1 MDEQLLKDFLET
13 AKQNQYN
20 WDVIMPKFPELEG
33 IDLQLLKDYTETAI
47 KYNYDYDV
55 INPKFPEFFGEQ
67 YEVKKKDESTFV
79 APKQDGE
86 LVTEDTSLDT
96 QETPETTEYQPQN
109 ILEPIES
116 EDAEFEASLKTSV
129 TPEMI
134 SEPEEFVV
142 PEMQYKFG
150 KYGFDFEES
159 TTNLLGTDAM
169 LVKVRGTDKKL
180 KVKLDRWWGKEGT
193 SKELEKFLRENKRK
207 ESEILKQSQAIVQN
221 QRTVQTEEEL
231 NATIKLFN
239 QQSERFQYEVNEY
252 AKARAKLDSIYN
264 SNFSNVS
271 KELRKNNPVLKAN
284 YDEWLKQS
292 NELDLKLKDIEG
304 KYEDFKYRGAKLDKT
319 AGEYTAMKA
328 QQGTWWSGFWNEMMA
343 SAGPTFTPMSSLI
356 DLTTYLDEKVIE
368 GDTTRGEEY
377 KKDIIK
383 IAKKK
388 GLAPEGLNE
397 DMSLD
402 EVVKA
407 LGGDTNDVKLFFDS
421 IVTKGFLNTPSM
433 ARARAMKTGS
443 TKGGIQEK
451 EKTNFDIV
459 QDALLDIERKTK
471 KYYEPKVDPS
481 DPEGKRLIS
490 ARERAFADALSD
502 DPKFRNPFSVV
513 GAQKD
518 NFGNEGMVS
527 AGRDAYNFL
536 KDKSTTEQWA
546 EVQKQGNFLKK
557 GFLGLGGS
565 LFAMLGTSSPLGWA
579 QRTAQMYN
587 MSTDYVD
594 QEMEKNPMFDK
605 ISEAEKTQV
614 KMPIGIAT
622 AVLENIGLR
631 NIISQKGLLNSLVS
645 KALRKSNKNTNAK
658 TFQEFIRQ
666 DIESMIARGA
676 LVVTGAGLAEFETGL
691 AQEIAAIEIKDVY
704 NATKEAKMFET
715 PETFAA
721 YMGQVVEAGLAEMVG
736 GLVMGSIPA
745 VTTAVSGLDVQNLQP
760 EVFEIFEKTIQE
772 PTLKSAYISKL
783 KNRIADPSNELD
795 KKEAQKEL
803 DLVNKLEGILV
814 ANRIPFDEFNTNQR
828 KEALQLLLQKE
839 TLENEIKEADKVL
852 SKPKQELLDRVNKR
866 LEKLTG
872 ESIDTQEEAEIES
885 EGITQFD
892 STLEEGGKIV
902 EEAVADIDEFRSLE
916 QDEQIKF
923 LDQAG
928 KELLEEAE
936 ARGETEIEIT
946 EAQSLQ
952 RAVEL
957 FKKDQQTD
965 TEVEV
970 EEVVYEMNK
979 TNKKIWSKD
988 FEILDNRQGQEQALF
1003 DEEGNKTSDKW
1014 WIVNKVTGQII
1025 EVDTKAMAKDVI
1037 ANAPAYAEA
1046 FGDGTKVEANML
1058 VTPAPEAEVEA
1069 EVDDEVLMTPQE
1081 IEKAIFESNVARNK
1095 AEKKGDEG
1103 EVKRQVEREKYLS
1116 SLLDEKTKNRLS
1128 IKNDLYSKDAVEKKI
1143 EELKKDPFSGFKF
1156 IKERIKILEEVLEEY
1171 NKIEALED
1179 KKQFELNNRKKPG
1192 NIKVK
1197 DETSLNVVQKIEQ
1210 RIKTIANISGQ
1221 KRILNRL
1228 NIFKKSSLPENY
1240 KNLLNADLE
1249 LVNGSTVKIKD
1260 VMDMS
1265 FKEFSDYAN
1274 NLNTNSSEVDT
1285 TDIDNQIEEA
1295 KQKIESY
1302 KKFDKIPVKTAPK
1315 AEVKADPEAEVEEE
1329 LESPVVEEEETMTEA
1344 EIDAEIEKNKKEEL
1358 VIVRKIE
1365 ALEKKQESLRGK
1377 PKQKVKDEIEE
1388 QFKLL
1393 KELVKVEKSLLVRKR
1408 KISEKKT
1415 DKETQE
1421 EQEDIKEFFKDEL
1434 GESISPNLTINKEGK
1449 PEKVNKLKPRIIKI
1463 AKASA
1468 RSIAKLLD
1476 ETKIV
1481 LHESKSEY
1489 FKYTGKTSSGY
1500 YDTTT
1505 DTIHIDLTNARL
1517 STVPHE
1523 VFHAVFLNKLKTD
1536 AKARAMAIKMVES
1549 VKKTLSKNSKLYKE
1563 IDAFTKLYTG
1573 DQEQFREEE
1582 FIAELIGLMSSQEFK
1597 KYKQLKAPA
1606 KYAIVEFLKK
1616 IAKKFGIKLGSEF
1629 GKDDQ
1634 SVIDLINVL
1643 ATKTVTGE
1651 EITEEDVEILSQIK
1665 KAEQEAEEIVL
1676 IESKAEQENAVEE
1689 VEEVTNIKKEANR
1702 IALEIL
1708 KNKEKYKTVIAEV
1721 GDTLNDISLFVSTA
1735 INSYIEGKTNK
1746 IVEKSRLL
1754 KDKITKF
1761 VRDFKKA
1768 TLVALVLISSFNID
1782 ANISNQAISYLE
1794 DNVKAFPSYLE
1805 KGLHKYGLIDVVE
1818 NDVAEIVI
1826 ETVAPVQEVVTLPE
1840 SEIHSTEKESRDNK
1854 GTLSVH
1860 SSYHNNDVGQN
1871 YEPIPTKG
1879 NQSAPKIIDGSAVAH
1894 FFILDNR
1901 PKDFK
1906 DIYDADQTE
1915 LLRQSKWFKSRGSWK
1930 NASNETYFPVFT
1942 KLDNGQVNVVYKKKG
1957 DINNNDAV
1965 IQNLV
1970 QYKSSEIAWNK
1981 EKNIDLKAS
1990 QYKRI
1995 RGAGKSKTLVT
2006 KSGDIINSV
2015 IYTTRK
2021 KYSKFSGAAGIFIA
2035 ETSNGEVFVKDFSG
2049 SVNNMIDGLKDF
2061 SNVTGVSQDNI
2072 TIGFYDAGSVT
2083 AKPSGKNGKLKRSDW
2098 YGYNTKLYSGS
2109 GLALRT
2115 DFDAQAKQDVAI
2127 LNGSVSG
2134 VINASPRESKSVLTS
2149 FTLKRFPTNPNIK
2162 LSEDTPLSNFN
2173 QKKSNLLESDRMTGA
2188 FIADAKN
2195 NPVFKFFGGIY
2206 FPQITGKWWASRT
2219 ISKAT
2224 SIAENMNANR
2234 DKDGYIY
2241 ATPIIMKPNSHM
2253 SNQDMFETVWEFMKF
2268 DLRSKSSKV
2277 TKKLFSE
2284 YLTKALSL
2292 KSVRLTESDLNIKK
2306 SDNIETMITKLNK
2319 VLLGD
2324 DTTLSFEKRKAIIK
2338 AILGDPKVTEDRKF
2352 PTAGSISEVA
2362 SKFEEEKTKK
2372 ATKLWDIVM
2381 LMRTKGTLSTK
2392 VTPKSDEFYH
2402 KSYPAEIF
2410 SDQEIEV
2417 FFLDGAYN
2425 IDTTYPELTQ
2435 SSGKV
2440 FSWKEYSEKH
2450 PSTEMALSQY
2460 GRTAKLSKAS
2470 GNIVAPPQSREQKSV
2485 SELESNLENKYDV
2498 TLDLYQNKDF
2508 LELDKIIVTEDQR
2521 NTGVGSNVMRE
2532 VIDFAN
2538 KKGLTIALT
2547 PSTSYGATSIDRLK
2561 GFYKGLGFVENK
2573 GINKDFTTKQSML
2586 KLPEVKGRESK
2597 IPVTIPADLDQQ
2609 IDELKVRIEAESVME
2624 FEKDKAGKEAYT
2636 EKFFDNY
2643 QALKDELKTLELLK
2657 EGLVPVYYERVKLAE
2672 KLNDLNKPFM
2682 KEVGNEFYPREGT
2695 VKKGKKI
2702 KEDKDLGGIFEVDA
2716 DGYLFRGVSKA
2727 DFYRILSTRFIDT
2740 DLRGTI
2746 SEKEGINLAPNA
2758 STAFNY
2764 LPEGVEGVVMAIKVD
2779 KDMDLFMIG
2788 ADDYVR
2794 SAKPIPYQNVKVVT
2808 TPSIEGRY
2816 LEIKDNAFFK
2826 LKDYAVNQEV
2836 QTKPKKEKT
2845 IYDIAD
2851 SYYYGNDGYFNAK
2864 PAPDLTYL
2872 KREVESVP
2880 GNYSVKKASTGGLF
2894 LTQNNIIKKNLSRPK
2909 GREQK
2914 STQQII
2920 NEGRQANFKE
2930 SNIRDFL
2937 VRVLNRSAKEVDEL
2951 MNLDKDFLEVVPK
2964 SFTNIKGGIK
2974 AGTKLYNRVEAYRKK
2989 LVKKNDKLKGNKKL
3003 TSTQIVDKTIEY
3015 LQKQPE
3021 YINEGDKYTVGSK
3034 KKGTQETRVRKG
3046 FSTQQARMLAD
3057 YTKTAGVRPT
3067 NNMGAKIRKAMA
3079 AVRQKVKGAR
3089 DLQKQKTALRNF
3101 IRQSLPKALYTKKD
3115 AIDLVNKVNDV
3126 NAGNIENLMKEVIEF
3141 VNKTNVK
3148 SLQAQIKLILNKKYS
3163 KVESGRKKPVK
3174 ISDDIRKRIDFINS
3188 IILNDKATPAQIG
3201 DALVNLQNRF
3211 NELAAEVNQTE
3222 DTRSEMV
3229 DLELAMMYINTLQ
3242 LEDTNETKV
3251 EQLDQIVQTLKEMI
3265 EDGRSQLKEQIREQH
3280 LYYLQQFELGYEAI
3294 TGNKIDMN
3302 EPDAFDELNKIKKI
3316 FENEKAKRDTQNVI
3330 KRFLRSLR
3338 EGIDRNF
3345 FGSAEDLFSLMDRL
3359 DKLPGEMYGGNLQE
3373 MFTERVDEATRLF
3386 KGRMMLVEQL
3396 IQEHLKGLYGKNWKK
3411 QSRQNRLA
3419 KDTGIMIQDGVPL
3432 SPKSQNQI
3440 AYLYNMYK
3448 DPANRKSFANPEMYG
3463 IKTIPKD
3470 ATKAEREAIQAL
3482 NEENAERVMS
3492 EMIALLDPKVKET
3505 ADWQVNELYPF
3516 LYNHYNDAYKKL
3528 YRTDLPWNEFYA
3540 GTIYREGVDQEEA
3553 SILDLQNARNIYST
3567 AVGASGTKVRENSN
3581 KAIKS
3586 MDMMDVL
3593 NTYLNQM
3600 EYFAAYGEVVR
3611 DMSKLFNNKYIS
3623 DAITKIHGK
3632 DVYKYTLAII
3642 DKIASR
3648 GTSDSRNNT
3657 IVNAMNNV
3665 FILSRLAIS
3674 PVIMIKQLTS
3684 FITYAN
3690 DIGPLNYLKYAAK
3703 NKVEMLKVYK
3713 EIRDNSVYM
3722 KDRQRTSIM
3731 RAIETYSDANMK
3743 KFVPAGTKDW
3753 IVNFAMWTTK
3763 FGDKSA
3769 IFLGGM
3775 PNYSYYKAQFKKKN
3789 PGATEQE
3796 AIDYA
3801 VKLFERDTKRTQQSG
3816 DLQDKDY
3823 YQTKDPLYRGLN
3835 MFLTTPKQYLRKE
3848 IVAIRNLNRKLSQF
3862 DRKAGKGTVAQNLR
3876 TFFMY
3881 HVIMPVFFQYVSMG
3895 LPGILRDE
3903 RDDDKLDLLR
3913 AAMIGNLNA
3922 LFIVGDL
3929 FQMAGDLFTGKPW
3942 AGNNVKTVGLLSIA
3956 ASLTEKFAYA
3966 AKLKDPA
3973 KKAEAYQKAYLELA
3987 TFTSVPAPT
3996 IAKFVENYGNIGK
4009 DGDIGKDILRLL
4021 NFSKYQIEGPGKGG
4035 RPKKIKTIQELNEEY
4050 DKKKAKEQRSI
4061 PKNSRI
4067 FGPSNRRK
4075 SKSSSKIF

>member
-1 MDEQLLKDFLET
+1 MNEEAILLL
-13 AKQNQYN
+13 YN
-20 WDVIMPKFPELEG
+20 
-33 IDLQLLKDYTETAI
+33 DLKES
-47 KYNYDYDV
+47 YDV
-55 INPKFPEFFGEQ
+55 GSIDDFKNYLMDDNKKQMFFE
-67 YEVKKKDESTFV
+67 EVIKPTYNVDDIETFNEVYGLKKKEESTFV
-79 APKQDGE
+79 APKKDVE

-129 TPEMI
+129 TPDQI
-134 SEPEEFVV
+134 KNPEEFVV

-159 TTNLLGTDAM
+159 TTNVLGTDAM
-169 LVKVRGTDKKL
+169 RVKVRGTNKDL
-180 KVKLDRWWGKEGT
+180 YVKLDRLWGKKGT

-221 QRTVQTEEEL
+221 QRTIQTDEEL
-231 NATIKLFN
+231 NASIKLFN
-239 QQSERFQYEVNEY
+239 KESERFVYEANEY
-252 AKARAKLDSIYN
+252 AKSKAKLDSIYD

-271 KELRKNNPVLKAN
+271 KELIKNNPVLKAN
-284 YDEWLKQS
+284 YDEWLKESKQ
-292 NELDLKLKDIEG
+292 LDAKLKEIEG
-304 KYEDFKYRGAKLDKT
+304 KSKDFKYKGTKLDKI
-319 AGEYTAMKA
+319 AGDYTAMKA
-328 QQGTWWSGFWNEMMA
+328 EQGTWWSGFWNEIVGG
-343 SAGPTFTPMSSLI
+343 SGPTFTPISLLI
-356 DLTTYLDEKVIE
+356 DLGTYLDEKMIM
-368 GDTTRGEEY
+368 GDDTDASVPVKTRKEEY
-377 KKDIIK
+377 KKDIIR
-383 IAKKK
+383 IAKEK

-443 TKGGIQEK
+443 TKGGTQEK
-451 EKTNFDIV
+451 EETNFDIV
-459 QDALLDIERKTK
+459 QDKLLDIERKTK

-490 ARERAFADALSD
+490 ARERAFTDAMSD

-527 AGRDAYNFL
+527 AGRDSFNFL

-565 LFAMLGTSSPLGWA
+565 LPAMLGTSTPVGWA

-605 ISEAEKTQV
+605 ISEAEKTLV
-614 KMPIGIAT
+614 KMPIGVAT

-645 KALRKSNKNTNAK
+645 KALRKSNKNTTAK

-666 DIESMIARGA
+666 DIESMIGRGA
-676 LVVTGAGLAEFETGL
+676 LVITGAGLAEFETGL
-691 AQEIAAIEIKDVY
+691 AQEISTIGIKDVY
-704 NATKEAKMFET
+704 NASKESKMFET
-715 PETFAA
+715 PETFAT
-721 YMGQVVEAGLAEMVG
+721 YMSQVVEAGLAEMVG
-736 GLVMGSIPA
+736 GFVMGSIPA
-745 VTTAVSGLDVQNLQP
+745 VSAAVKGLQVQNLDP
-760 EVFEIFEKTIQE
+760 KVFEIFENTIQE
-772 PTLKSAYISKL
+772 PTLKSAYISGL

-795 KKEAQKEL
+795 AKEAQEEL
-803 DLVNKLEGILV
+803 DLVNKLEGIMI

-828 KEALQLLLQKE
+828 KEALQLLMQKE
-839 TLENEIKEADKVL
+839 TLDNQIEGADKVL

-866 LEKLTG
+866 LEELTG
-872 ESIDTQEEAEIES
+872 ESIATQEESDTEA

-892 STLEEGGKIV
+892 SNLEEGEKIV

-928 KELLEEAE
+928 KELLDEAE
-936 ARGETEIEIT
+936 SRGKTEIQIT
-946 EAQSLQ
+946 NAQSLQ

-957 FKKDQQTD
+957 FKKDQQTETD

-970 EEVVYEMNK
+970 GA
-979 TNKKIWSKD
+979 D
-988 FEILDNRQGQEQALF
+988 
-1003 DEEGNKTSDKW
+1003 
-1014 WIVNKVTGQII
+1014 
-1025 EVDTKAMAKDVI
+1025 
-1037 ANAPAYAEA
+1037 
-1046 FGDGTKVEANML
+1046 ML
-1058 VTPAPEAEVEA
+1058 VTPAP
-1069 EVDDEVLMTPQE
+1069 
-1081 IEKAIFESNVARNK
+1081 
-1095 AEKKGDEG
+1095 
-1103 EVKRQVEREKYLS
+1103 
-1116 SLLDEKTKNRLS
+1116 
-1128 IKNDLYSKDAVEKKI
+1128 
-1143 EELKKDPFSGFKF
+1143 
-1156 IKERIKILEEVLEEY
+1156 
-1171 NKIEALED
+1171 
-1179 KKQFELNNRKKPG
+1179 
-1192 NIKVK
+1192 
-1197 DETSLNVVQKIEQ
+1197 
-1210 RIKTIANISGQ
+1210 
-1221 KRILNRL
+1221 
-1228 NIFKKSSLPENY
+1228 
-1240 KNLLNADLE
+1240 
-1249 LVNGSTVKIKD
+1249 
-1260 VMDMS
+1260 
-1265 FKEFSDYAN
+1265 
-1274 NLNTNSSEVDT
+1274 
-1285 TDIDNQIEEA
+1285 
-1295 KQKIESY
+1295 
-1302 KKFDKIPVKTAPK
+1302 APK
-1315 AEVKADPEAEVEEE
+1315 AEVKV
-1329 LESPVVEEEETMTEA
+1329 
-1344 EIDAEIEKNKKEEL
+1344 
-1358 VIVRKIE
+1358 
-1365 ALEKKQESLRGK
+1365 
-1377 PKQKVKDEIEE
+1377 
-1388 QFKLL
+1388 
-1393 KELVKVEKSLLVRKR
+1393 
-1408 KISEKKT
+1408 
-1415 DKETQE
+1415 E
-1421 EQEDIKEFFKDEL
+1421 EQEDITEFFKDEL
-1434 GESISPNLTINKEGK
+1434 GDSISPNLSINKEGK
-1449 PEKVNKLKPRIIKI
+1449 PENLNNLKPRIIKI

-1468 RSIAKLLD
+1468 KAIAKLLPK
-1476 ETKIV
+1476 TKIV

-1489 FKYTGKTSSGY
+1489 FKYTGTKGRGY

-1505 DTIHIDLTNARL
+1505 DTIHIDLTNATL
-1517 STVPHE
+1517 STAPHE

-1563 IDAFTKLYTG
+1563 IDAFSKLYTG
-1573 DQEQFREEE
+1573 KQEQFQEEE

-1597 KYKQLKAPA
+1597 NYKQLKAPA

-1651 EITEEDVEILSQIK
+1651 EITEGDVDILNKIDKELDVEQEQGESGQVGTFTFEGRESKAPNIDTDTRAYAKNTIQKDLQDYEGQNFVTNMYDFTNAGPTDIGAGIVLDLYGGKNYVADMMEKTGGKLGEVSNLAAFNSKENAEGFIK
-1665 KAEQEAEEIVL
+1665 NAIEGDANLFSPHVGTKEGSWQFQQNIFAQLTEKLLDNNIITNKEL
-1676 IESKAEQENAVEE
+1676 IESFNSGLTSKDGKSALKTFTEAYSKAQS
-1689 VEEVTNIKKEANR
+1689 KEGSN
-1702 IALEIL
+1702 LPKL
-1708 KNKEKYKTVIAEV
+1708 KNTNN
-1721 GDTLNDISLFVSTA
+1721 LNDF
-1735 INSYIEGKTNK
+1735 IENPKKLVELLDIDNNYSPDLRKILNDKIAANDKVKNALGVKNK
-1746 IVEKSRLL
+1746 IQFAEK
-1754 KDKITKF
+1754 
-1761 VRDFKKA
+1761 
-1768 TLVALVLISSFNID
+1768 
-1782 ANISNQAISYLE
+1782 LE
-1794 DNVKAFPSYLE
+1794 DPMNVGSKPFD
-1805 KGLHKYGLIDVVE
+1805 LIG
-1818 NDVAEIVI
+1818 VI
-1826 ETVAPVQEVVTLPE
+1826 EFDNTTFEAP
-1840 SEIHSTEKESRDNK
+1840 SR
-1854 GTLSVH
+1854 
-1860 SSYHNNDVGQN
+1860 
-1871 YEPIPTKG
+1871 P
-1879 NQSAPKIIDGSAVAH
+1879 
-1894 FFILDNR
+1894 
-1901 PKDFK
+1901 
-1906 DIYDADQTE
+1906 
-1915 LLRQSKWFKSRGSWK
+1915 
-1930 NASNETYFPVFT
+1930 
-1942 KLDNGQVNVVYKKKG
+1942 KKG
-1957 DINNNDAV
+1957 DADYHPSFAWTVKAKIKAIVQPTNFYQSTEVTDSYTKFNKDEVVVSTKTDLKDSKGNSVEKLYKIALKDTRKYRTNKQGKKV
-1965 IQNLV
+1965 IASGKAPFSGTFEDFQKARF
-1970 QYKSSEIAWNK
+1970 KSSNVSSSAGSGPKVATVKSEIREGREQQDAPQSRKQKAYPLEDIGKWYGDADYK
-1981 EKNIDLKAS
+1981 RRGGELVYMTPDEFLSKAKPLKMDEDTQENIDDLVSHIEDGRKLDPLTLYS
-1990 QYKRI
+1990 LD
-1995 RGAGKSKTLVT
+1995 KTDVRSSDGRHRAYAAKELN
-2006 KSGDIINSV
+2006 INSV
-2015 IYTTRK
+2015 PVVDFTNSQSRK
-2021 KYSKFSGAAGIFIA
+2021 Q
-2035 ETSNGEVFVKDFSG
+2035 
-2049 SVNNMIDGLKDF
+2049 
-2061 SNVTGVSQDNI
+2061 QD
-2072 TIGFYDAGSVT
+2072 A
-2083 AKPSGKNGKLKRSDW
+2083 PS
-2098 YGYNTKLYSGS
+2098 
-2109 GLALRT
+2109 
-2115 DFDAQAKQDVAI
+2115 I
-2127 LNGSVSG
+2127 
-2134 VINASPRESKSVLTS
+2134 
-2149 FTLKRFPTNPNIK
+2149 
-2162 LSEDTPLSNFN
+2162 
-2173 QKKSNLLESDRMTGA
+2173 
-2188 FIADAKN
+2188 
-2195 NPVFKFFGGIY
+2195 
-2206 FPQITGKWWASRT
+2206 
-2219 ISKAT
+2219 
-2224 SIAENMNANR
+2224 
-2234 DKDGYIY
+2234 
-2241 ATPIIMKPNSHM
+2241 
-2253 SNQDMFETVWEFMKF
+2253 
-2268 DLRSKSSKV
+2268 
-2277 TKKLFSE
+2277 
-2284 YLTKALSL
+2284 
-2292 KSVRLTESDLNIKK
+2292 
-2306 SDNIETMITKLNK
+2306 
-2319 VLLGD
+2319 
-2324 DTTLSFEKRKAIIK
+2324 
-2338 AILGDPKVTEDRKF
+2338 
-2352 PTAGSISEVA
+2352 
-2362 SKFEEEKTKK
+2362 
-2372 ATKLWDIVM
+2372 
-2381 LMRTKGTLSTK
+2381 
-2392 VTPKSDEFYH
+2392 
-2402 KSYPAEIF
+2402 
-2410 SDQEIEV
+2410 
-2417 FFLDGAYN
+2417 
-2425 IDTTYPELTQ
+2425 
-2435 SSGKV
+2435 
-2440 FSWKEYSEKH
+2440 
-2450 PSTEMALSQY
+2450 
-2460 GRTAKLSKAS
+2460 
-2470 GNIVAPPQSREQKSV
+2470 REQKSV
-2485 SELESNLENKYDV
+2485 SELESNLEKKYDV

-2609 IDELKVRIEAESVME
+2609 IDELKVRIEVESVIE

-2636 EKFFDNY
+2636 KKFFDNY
-2643 QALKDELKTLELLK
+2643 QLLKDELKTLELLK
-2657 EGLVPVYYERVKLAE
+2657 EGLVPAYSQRVTLAE

-2682 KEVGNEFYPREGT
+2682 KEVGNEFYPRQGT

-2702 KEDKDLGGIFEVDA
+2702 KEDKDLGGVFEVDA
-2716 DGYLFRGVSKA
+2716 SGYLFRGVSRA
-2727 DFYRILSTRFIDT
+2727 DFNRVRSTGIIDT
-2740 DLRGTI
+2740 DLRGAI

-2794 SAKPIPYQNVKVVT
+2794 SAKPIPYQNVKVIT
-2808 TPSIEGRY
+2808 TPTIEGRY
-2816 LEIKDNAFFK
+2816 LEIKNNEVFK
-2826 LKDYAVNQEV
+2826 LRDYSVNKEV
-2836 QTKPKKEKT
+2836 QVNPKKEKT

-2851 SYYYGNDGYFNAK
+2851 SYYYNNGYFEAK
-2864 PAPDLTYL
+2864 PAPDLIYL
-2872 KREVESVP
+2872 RREVESVP
-2880 GNYSVKKASTGGLF
+2880 GNYSVKKDSTGGLF
-2894 LTQNNIIKKNLSRPK
+2894 LTQNNRIKKNLSRPK

-2937 VRVLNRSAKEVDEL
+2937 VRVLNRPAKEVDEL
-2951 MNLDKDFLEVVPK
+2951 MSLDKDFLEVVPK

-2989 LVKKNDKLKGNKKL
+2989 LVKKNDKLKDNKKL
-3003 TSTQIVDKTIEY
+3003 TKTQIVDKTIEY

-3021 YINEGDKYTVGSK
+3021 YINEGDKYTIGSK

-3057 YTKTAGVRPT
+3057 YTNTAGVRPT

-3079 AVRQKVKGAR
+3079 AVRQKVKGAI

-3101 IRQSLPKALYTKKD
+3101 IRQSLPKALYTKKE

-3148 SLQAQIKLILNKKYS
+3148 SLQAQIKSILNKKYS
-3163 KVESGRKKPVK
+3163 KVENGIKKPVK

-3188 IILNDKATPAQIG
+3188 LILNEKSTPAQIG
-3201 DALVNLQNRF
+3201 DALIDLQNRF
-3211 NELAAEVNQTE
+3211 NQLAAEVNQTE

-3242 LEDTNETKV
+3242 FKDTNETKV
-3251 EQLDQIVQTLKEMI
+3251 EQLDNIVQTLKEMI
-3265 EDGRSQLKEQIREQH
+3265 EDGRSQLREQIREQH

-3302 EPDAFDELNKIKKI
+3302 DPEASDELNKMKKI

-3330 KRFLRSLR
+3330 KKFLRSLK
-3338 EGIDRNF
+3338 EGIDRKA

-3373 MFTERVDEATRLF
+3373 MFTERVDEASRLF

-3396 IQEHLKGLYGKNWKK
+3396 IQEHLKEVYGKNWKK

-3419 KDTGIMIQDGVPL
+3419 KDTGIMIQDGLPL

-3440 AYLYNMYK
+3440 AYLYNLYK
-3448 DPANRKSFANPEMYG
+3448 DPANKKSFANPEMYG

-3470 ATKAEREAIQAL
+3470 ATKAEKEAIQAI
-3482 NEENAERVMS
+3482 NEQNAERIMN

-3528 YRTDLPWNEFYA
+3528 YRTDLPWNEFYS

-3553 SILDLQNARNIYST
+3553 SILDLQNSGNIYST

-3581 KAIKS
+3581 KAIQT
-3586 MDMMDVL
+3586 MDIMDVL

-3600 EYFAAYGEVVR
+3600 EYFSAYGEVVR

-3623 DAITKIHGK
+3623 DAITNIHGK

-3648 GTSDSRNNT
+3648 GTSTSFGNT
-3657 IVNAMNNV
+3657 FINAMNNV

-3703 NKVEMLKVYK
+3703 NKVQMMSVYK

-3722 KDRQRTSIM
+3722 KDRQSQSIM
-3731 RAIETYSDANMK
+3731 RAIETYSDANMR
-3743 KFVPAGTKDW
+3743 KFVPAGAKDW

-3769 IFLGGM
+3769 IYIGGM

-3789 PGATEQE
+3789 PEATEQE
-3796 AIDYA
+3796 AIDHA
-3801 VKLFERDTKRTQQSG
+3801 VRLFERDTKRTQQSG

-3848 IVAIRNLNRKLSQF
+3848 IVAIRNLNRKLSQW
-3862 DRKAGKGTVAQNLR
+3862 DSKAGKGTVAENLR

-3929 FQMAGDLFTGKPW
+3929 FQMAGDFFTGKPW
-3942 AGNNVKTVGLLSIA
+3942 AGSNIKTVGILSIA
-3956 ASLTEKFAYA
+3956 GALTEKFAYA
-3966 AKLKDPA
+3966 GKLKDPT
-3973 KKAEAYQKAYLELA
+3973 KKSEAYQKAYLELA
-3987 TFTSVPAPT
+3987 TLTGVAAPT

-4050 DKKKAKEQRSI
+4050 DKKKAKEQKSI
-4061 PKNSRI
+4061 TGSSNI
-4067 FGPSNRRK
+4067 FGPSTRRK

>member
-67 YEVKKKDESTFV
+67 YKVKKKNKSTFV
-79 APKQDGE
+79 APKQDVE

-129 TPEMI
+129 TPDKI
-134 SEPEEFVV
+134 ADPEEFVV

-180 KVKLDRWWGKEGT
+180 KVKLDRLWGKKGT
-193 SKELEKFLRENKRK
+193 SKELEKFLRENKRT
-207 ESEILKQSQAIVQN
+207 ESEVLDLSQAIVQN
-221 QRTVQTEEEL
+221 QRTIQTDKEL

-239 QQSERFQYEVNEY
+239 QQSERFVYEVDEY
-252 AKARAKLDSIYN
+252 SKAKAKLDSIYE

-271 KELRKNNPVLKAN
+271 KEQIKNNPVLKAN
-284 YDEWLKQS
+284 YDKWLKQS
-292 NELDLKLKDIEG
+292 NQLDLKFKDLEG
-304 KYEDFKYRGAKLDKT
+304 GIKDFEYKGAKLDKI

-328 QQGTWWSGFWNEMMA
+328 KQGTWWSGFWNKMMGE
-343 SAGPTFTPMSSLI
+343 SGPTFTPTSTGVDLMS
-356 DLTTYLDEKVIE
+356 YLDEKMIM
-368 GDTTRGEEY
+368 GDDDDASAPKKTRREEY

-383 IAKKK
+383 IAKEK

-402 EVVKA
+402 EVVEA
-407 LGGDTNDVKLFFDS
+407 LGGDTNDIKSFFDS
-421 IVTKGFLNTPSM
+421 VITRGFLNTPNM

-443 TKGGIQEK
+443 TKGGVK
-451 EKTNFDIV
+451 EDKKTNFDIV
-459 QDALLDIERKTK
+459 QDALLDIERKTL
-471 KYYEPKVDPS
+471 KYYEPKIDPS

-490 ARERAFADALSD
+490 ARERAFTDALSD
-502 DPKFRNPFSVV
+502 DPKFRNPFSVT
-513 GAQKD
+513 GAEKD

-527 AGRDAYNFL
+527 AGRRAFDFL
-536 KDKSTTEQWA
+536 KDKSTTEQWI
-546 EVQKQGNFLKK
+546 EVQEQGNFLKK

-565 LFAMLGTSSPLGWA
+565 LPAMLGTSSTLGWA

-594 QEMEKNPMFDK
+594 REMEKNPMFDK

-614 KMPIGIAT
+614 KMPMGIAT

-645 KALRKSNKNTNAK
+645 KALRKSNKNTTAK

-666 DIESMIARGA
+666 DIESMIGRGA

-691 AQEIAAIEIKDVY
+691 AQEIAAIGIKDVY
-704 NATKEAKMFET
+704 NASKESKMFES

-721 YMGQVVEAGLAEMVG
+721 YMSQVVEAGLAEAVG
-736 GLVMGSIPA
+736 GFVMGSIPA
-745 VTTAVSGLDVQNLQP
+745 VTTAVSGLDVQNLDP
-760 EVFEIFEKTIQE
+760 KVFEIFENTIKE
-772 PTLKSAYISKL
+772 PTLKSAYISGL
-783 KNRIADPSNELD
+783 KNRIADPSSELD

-803 DLVNKLEGILV
+803 DLVNKLEGIMI
-814 ANRIPFDEFNTNQR
+814 ANRVPFDEFNTNQR

-839 TLENEIKEADKVL
+839 TLENEINSADKVL
-852 SKPKQELLDRVNKR
+852 SKPKQELLDRVNER
-866 LEKLTG
+866 LEELTG
-872 ESIDTQEEAEIES
+872 ESISTQEETKLES

-892 STLEEGGKIV
+892 STL
-902 EEAVADIDEFRSLE
+902 DEFRNLE

-928 KELLEEAE
+928 KELLAEAE
-936 ARGETEIEIT
+936 SRGETEIEIT

-957 FKKDQQTD
+957 FKTE
-965 TEVEV
+965 TTPEVETEAEV
-970 EEVVYEMNK
+970 DEEVVYEMNK
-979 TNKKIWSKD
+979 TNKKTWSKD
-988 FEILDNRQGQEQALF
+988 FEIIDNQNGLELGPV
-1003 DEEGNKTSDKW
+1003 EENGKW
-1014 WIVNKVTGQII
+1014 AVRNKVTGEI
-1025 EVDTKAMAKDVI
+1025 VNANTKKDAQNII
-1037 ANAPAYAEA
+1037 ANAPAYAEM
-1046 FGDGTKVEANML
+1046 FGDGTKVGSDMI
-1058 VTPAPEAEVEA
+1058 VTPAPAPAPKVEVM
-1069 EVDDEVLMTPQE
+1069 MTPQE
-1081 IEKAIFESNVARNK
+1081 IIQERFESIKARNEAERKGDK
-1095 AEKKGDEG
+1095 AEVEKQN
-1103 EVKRQVEREKYLS
+1103 KRTDYLD
-1116 SLLDEKTKNRLS
+1116 SLLDEKTKDRLA
-1128 IKNDLYSKDAVEKKI
+1128 IQNALYSKDAVEKKI
-1143 EELKKDPFSGFKF
+1143 EELKKDPFSNFKF
-1156 IKERIKILEEVLEEY
+1156 IREQIKILEEVLEEY
-1171 NKIEALED
+1171 NKIESLED

-1192 NIKVK
+1192 EIKVK
-1197 DETSLNVVQKIEQ
+1197 DETSLTVVQKIEQ

-1228 NIFKKSSLPENY
+1228 NIFKKSPLPENY

-1249 LVNGSTVKIKD
+1249 LVNSSIVKVKD
-1260 VMDMS
+1260 IMDMS

-1315 AEVKADPEAEVEEE
+1315 AEVKVDPEAEVEEE

-1344 EIDAEIEKNKKEEL
+1344 EIDAEIEKNRKEEL

-1365 ALEKKQESLRGK
+1365 VLYKKEESLRGK
-1377 PKQKVKDEIEE
+1377 TKKKNEYNQTKKELDE

-1393 KELVKVEKSLLVRKR
+1393 KELDKVHYSLLNRKR

-1434 GESISPNLTINKEGK
+1434 GESISPNLNINKEGK
-1449 PEKVNKLKPRIIKI
+1449 PEKVNNLKPRIIKI

-1468 RSIAKLLD
+1468 RSIAKLLPK
-1476 ETKIV
+1476 TKIV

-1489 FKYTGKTSSGY
+1489 FKYTGKKGRGY
-1500 YDTTT
+1500 YDPVT
-1505 DTIHIDLTNARL
+1505 DTIHVDLTNAKL

-1536 AKARAMAIKMVES
+1536 AKAREMAIKMVES
-1549 VKKTLSKNSKLYKE
+1549 VKKTLPKTSKLYKE
-1563 IDAFTKLYTG
+1563 IDAFSKLYTG
-1573 DQEQFREEE
+1573 EQAQFQEEE

-1597 KYKQLKAPA
+1597 NYKQLKAPA

-1651 EITEEDVEILSQIK
+1651 EITEQDVEILDASDVGVPGAEIAVTTGRDQITDESIKKSINSNINVDYKYDFSEYGRKIKLPKKETIQSVLDKSGGYAVFINSDGTKVGIRENKDNLDGGWQYVYIEENQNNNIGFAATSETHVKTFYKITEELKNIRDTKSPADKGKPIAVFVTVQNGETMLGEWYAGQFFFEGIDKAITEKKFKLETFKKLMTDAVTFRVKINEARKELRELKNQEQNEKTKKKIKVLENRIAAFKKKSLNKETVALLDLINSEKFKTHKGRIEIAKIFASKKFTFGYRVNLLKNLIPRLTANGNNSEIK
-1665 KAEQEAEEIVL
+1665 KALLDVNYGRKEFYEEHLDESLLETLNKTNLDESSIGGITLGGFFMNPYVSKNEFFENRKKGINHAQFNESFSSNGKTFRLDNAHNVNELNPLMGYPTNTGYQLYNKDNNTNLNKSNTGISEMHTIVEFLNSKYGQSTEINGEKRNLYAPPFTSIGGSMYTASDSETSTPKIETKKGRDQQDTPQSREQKVYRAGDL
-1676 IESKAEQENAVEE
+1676 TNKAEPIFRFDTRRSTGHFGTGFYFFSKQKDAQDYAKRTGTKTSSRIVTSLNLDDYNLATGSLELHEE
-1689 VEEVTNIKKEANR
+1689 
-1702 IALEIL
+1702 L
-1708 KNKEKYKTVIAEV
+1708 K
-1721 GDTLNDISLFVSTA
+1721 
-1735 INSYIEGKTNK
+1735 
-1746 IVEKSRLL
+1746 
-1754 KDKITKF
+1754 
-1761 VRDFKKA
+1761 
-1768 TLVALVLISSFNID
+1768 
-1782 ANISNQAISYLE
+1782 
-1794 DNVKAFPSYLE
+1794 
-1805 KGLHKYGLIDVVE
+1805 
-1818 NDVAEIVI
+1818 
-1826 ETVAPVQEVVTLPE
+1826 
-1840 SEIHSTEKESRDNK
+1840 
-1854 GTLSVH
+1854 
-1860 SSYHNNDVGQN
+1860 
-1871 YEPIPTKG
+1871 
-1879 NQSAPKIIDGSAVAH
+1879 
-1894 FFILDNR
+1894 
-1901 PKDFK
+1901 
-1906 DIYDADQTE
+1906 
-1915 LLRQSKWFKSRGSWK
+1915 
-1930 NASNETYFPVFT
+1930 
-1942 KLDNGQVNVVYKKKG
+1942 
-1957 DINNNDAV
+1957 DINNDYS
-1965 IQNLV
+1965 NLTF
-1970 QYKSSEIAWNK
+1970 
-1981 EKNIDLKAS
+1981 LK
-1990 QYKRI
+1990 
-1995 RGAGKSKTLVT
+1995 KSKNNI
-2006 KSGDIINSV
+2006 SGYRIEKVANILGIN
-2015 IYTTRK
+2015 I
-2021 KYSKFSGAAGIFIA
+2021 
-2035 ETSNGEVFVKDFSG
+2035 
-2049 SVNNMIDGLKDF
+2049 
-2061 SNVTGVSQDNI
+2061 
-2072 TIGFYDAGSVT
+2072 
-2083 AKPSGKNGKLKRSDW
+2083 SD
-2098 YGYNTKLYSGS
+2098 S
-2109 GLALRT
+2109 
-2115 DFDAQAKQDVAI
+2115 
-2127 LNGSVSG
+2127 
-2134 VINASPRESKSVLTS
+2134 
-2149 FTLKRFPTNPNIK
+2149 
-2162 LSEDTPLSNFN
+2162 
-2173 QKKSNLLESDRMTGA
+2173 LLEEYS
-2188 FIADAKN
+2188 
-2195 NPVFKFFGGIY
+2195 
-2206 FPQITGKWWASRT
+2206 
-2219 ISKAT
+2219 
-2224 SIAENMNANR
+2224 
-2234 DKDGYIY
+2234 
-2241 ATPIIMKPNSHM
+2241 NS
-2253 SNQDMFETVWEFMKF
+2253 
-2268 DLRSKSSKV
+2268 V
-2277 TKKLFSE
+2277 TKKLRNFSNKE
-2284 YLTKALSL
+2284 SASTLIMKALGFEGVNSTG
-2292 KSVRLTESDLNIKK
+2292 TELDNGTYGTVIYDIKK
-2306 SDNIETMITKLNK
+2306 
-2319 VLLGD
+2319 
-2324 DTTLSFEKRKAIIK
+2324 
-2338 AILGDPKVTEDRKF
+2338 
-2352 PTAGSISEVA
+2352 
-2362 SKFEEEKTKK
+2362 
-2372 ATKLWDIVM
+2372 
-2381 LMRTKGTLSTK
+2381 
-2392 VTPKSDEFYH
+2392 
-2402 KSYPAEIF
+2402 
-2410 SDQEIEV
+2410 
-2417 FFLDGAYN
+2417 
-2425 IDTTYPELTQ
+2425 PESREQ
-2435 SSGKV
+2435 QD
-2440 FSWKEYSEKH
+2440 
-2450 PSTEMALSQY
+2450 A
-2460 GRTAKLSKAS
+2460 
-2470 GNIVAPPQSREQKSV
+2470 PQSRKQKSV
-2485 SELESNLENKYDV
+2485 SELESNLEGKYNV

-2609 IDELKVRIEAESVME
+2609 IDELKVRIEAESVLE

-2657 EGLVPVYYERVKLAE
+2657 EGLVPAYDERVALSE
-2672 KLNDLNKPFM
+2672 KLNELNKPFM

-2880 GNYSVKKASTGGLF
+2880 GNYSVEKSGNGELF
-2894 LTQNNIIKKNLSRPK
+2894 LTQNNRIKKNLSRPK

-3126 NAGNIENLMKEVIEF
+3126 NEGNIENLMKEVIEF

-3148 SLQAQIKLILNKKYS
+3148 SLQAQIKSILNKKYS

-3251 EQLDQIVQTLKEMI
+3251 EQLDKIVQTLKEMI
-3265 EDGRSQLKEQIREQH
+3265 EDGRSQLKEQILEQH

-3302 EPDAFDELNKIKKI
+3302 EPDAFDELNKMKKI

-3345 FGSAEDLFSLMDRL
+3345 FASAEDLFSLMDRL

-3396 IQEHLKGLYGKNWKK
+3396 IQEHLKEVYGKKWKK

-3482 NEENAERVMS
+3482 NEKNAERVMN
-3492 EMIALLDPKVKET
+3492 EMIALLDPNVKQT

-3581 KAIKS
+3581 KAIQT

-3648 GTSDSRNNT
+3648 GTSDSRGNT

-3743 KFVPAGTKDW
+3743 EFVPAGTKDW

-3942 AGNNVKTVGLLSIA
+3942 AGSNVKTVGLLSIA
-3956 ASLTEKFAYA
+3956 GSLTEKFAYA
-3966 AKLKDPA
+3966 VKLKDPA

-4050 DKKKAKEQRSI
+4050 DKKKAKEQKSI
-4061 PKNSRI
+4061 TGSSNI
-4067 FGPSNRRK
+4067 FGPSTRRK

>member
-1 MDEQLLKDFLET
+1 MNEEAILLL
-13 AKQNQYN
+13 YN
-20 WDVIMPKFPELEG
+20 
-33 IDLQLLKDYTETAI
+33 DLKKT
-47 KYNYDYDV
+47 YDV
-55 INPKFPEFFGEQ
+55 GSIDDFKNYLMDDNKKQMFFE
-67 YEVKKKDESTFV
+67 EVIKPTYNVDDIETFNEVYGLKKKEESTFV
-79 APKQDGE
+79 APKKDVE
-86 LVTEDTSLDT
+86 LVTEDTFLDT
-96 QETPETTEYQPQN
+96 QQTPETQIYLPQN

-116 EDAEFEASLKTSV
+116 EDSEFEASLKTSV
-129 TPEMI
+129 TPDQI
-134 SEPEEFVV
+134 RNPEEFVV

-159 TTNLLGTDAM
+159 TTNVLGTDAM
-169 LVKVRGTDKKL
+169 RVKVRGTNKDL
-180 KVKLDRWWGKEGT
+180 YVKLDRLWGKKGT

-207 ESEILKQSQAIVQN
+207 ESEILNQSQAIVQN
-221 QRTVQTEEEL
+221 QRTIQTDEEL
-231 NATIKLFN
+231 NSSIKLFN
-239 QQSERFQYEVNEY
+239 KESERFVYEANEY
-252 AKARAKLDSIYN
+252 AKSKAKLDSIYD

-271 KELRKNNPVLKAN
+271 KELIKNNPVLKAN
-284 YDEWLKQS
+284 YDEWLKESKQ
-292 NELDLKLKDIEG
+292 LDAKLKEIEG
-304 KYEDFKYRGAKLDKT
+304 KSKDFKYKGTKLDKI
-319 AGEYTAMKA
+319 AGDYTAMKA
-328 QQGTWWSGFWNEMMA
+328 EQGTWWSGFWNEIA
-343 SAGPTFTPMSSLI
+343 GGSGPTFTPISSLI
-356 DLTTYLDEKVIE
+356 DLGTYLDEKMIM
-368 GDTTRGEEY
+368 GDDTDASVPVKTRKEEY
-377 KKDIIK
+377 KKDIIR
-383 IAKKK
+383 IAKEK

-443 TKGGIQEK
+443 TKGGTQEK
-451 EKTNFDIV
+451 EETNFDIV
-459 QDALLDIERKTK
+459 QDKLLDIERKTK

-490 ARERAFADALSD
+490 ARERAFTDAMSD

-527 AGRDAYNFL
+527 AGRDSFNFL

-565 LFAMLGTSSPLGWA
+565 LPAMLGTSTPVGWA

-605 ISEAEKTQV
+605 ISEAEKTLV
-614 KMPIGIAT
+614 KMPIGVAT

-645 KALRKSNKNTNAK
+645 KALRKSNKNTTAK

-666 DIESMIARGA
+666 DIESMIGRGA
-676 LVVTGAGLAEFETGL
+676 LIITGAGLAEFETGL
-691 AQEIAAIEIKDVY
+691 AQEISTIGIKDVY
-704 NATKEAKMFET
+704 NASKESKMFET
-715 PETFAA
+715 PETFAT
-721 YMGQVVEAGLAEMVG
+721 YMSQVVEAGLAEMVG
-736 GLVMGSIPA
+736 GFVMGSIPA
-745 VTTAVSGLDVQNLQP
+745 VSAAVKGLQVQNLDP
-760 EVFEIFEKTIQE
+760 KVFEIFENTIQE
-772 PTLKSAYISKL
+772 PTLKSAYISGL

-795 KKEAQKEL
+795 AKEAQEEL
-803 DLVNKLEGILV
+803 DLVNKLEGIMI

-828 KEALQLLLQKE
+828 KEALQLLMQKE
-839 TLENEIKEADKVL
+839 TLDNQIEGADKVL

-866 LEKLTG
+866 LEELTG
-872 ESIDTQEEAEIES
+872 ESIATQEESDTEA

-892 STLEEGGKIV
+892 SNLEEGEKIV
-902 EEAVADIDEFRSLE
+902 EEAAG
-916 QDEQIKF
+916 
-923 LDQAG
+923 LD
-928 KELLEEAE
+928 
-936 ARGETEIEIT
+936 
-946 EAQSLQ
+946 
-952 RAVEL
+952 
-957 FKKDQQTD
+957 
-965 TEVEV
+965 
-970 EEVVYEMNK
+970 
-979 TNKKIWSKD
+979 
-988 FEILDNRQGQEQALF
+988 
-1003 DEEGNKTSDKW
+1003 
-1014 WIVNKVTGQII
+1014 VT
-1025 EVDTKAMAKDVI
+1025 T
-1037 ANAPAYAEA
+1037 
-1046 FGDGTKVEANML
+1046 
-1058 VTPAPEAEVEA
+1058 EAEVELA
-1069 EVDDEVLMTPQE
+1069 PYLLKPL
-1081 IEKAIFESNVARNK
+1081 
-1095 AEKKGDEG
+1095 KKH
-1103 EVKRQVEREKYLS
+1103 
-1116 SLLDEKTKNRLS
+1116 KTAY
-1128 IKNDLYSKDAVEKKI
+1128 KNDT
-1143 EELKKDPFSGFKF
+1143 LK
-1156 IKERIKILEEVLEEY
+1156 
-1171 NKIEALED
+1171 EADRRGIISYALD
-1179 KKQFELNNRKKPG
+1179 KKSKGKRLTGFENTILSTSNQETVIDIQILIEDIYNR
-1192 NIKVK
+1192 
-1197 DETSLNVVQKIEQ
+1197 Q
-1210 RIKTIANISGQ
+1210 RQ
-1221 KRILNRL
+1221 RQE
-1228 NIFKKSSLPENY
+1228 FDQEV
-1240 KNLLNADLE
+1240 ADLE
-1249 LVNGSTVKIKD
+1249 AFVNQTNPQFQLSTKVTTENKK
-1260 VMDMS
+1260 
-1265 FKEFSDYAN
+1265 KE
-1274 NLNTNSSEVDT
+1274 L
-1285 TDIDNQIEEA
+1285 EA
-1295 KQKIESY
+1295 E
-1302 KKFDKIPVKTAPK
+1302 
-1315 AEVKADPEAEVEEE
+1315 AEPEAELEAEVEEGKIVE
-1329 LESPVVEEEETMTEA
+1329 GEVGDTFTSNRGTEVIIKKTKNLTVTESENETVDPA
-1344 EIDAEIEKNKKEEL
+1344 D
-1358 VIVRKIE
+1358 
-1365 ALEKKQESLRGK
+1365 EKKFG
-1377 PKQKVKDEIEE
+1377 
-1388 QFKLL
+1388 L
-1393 KELVKVEKSLLVRKR
+1393 KETTKIYQQIYGVRMNGTDPVPKLNIYPNTSITIGKKIIKKAKAEVKL
-1408 KISEKKT
+1408 
-1415 DKETQE
+1415 E
-1421 EQEDIKEFFKDEL
+1421 EQEDITEFFKDEL
-1434 GESISPNLTINKEGK
+1434 GDSISPNLSINKEGK
-1449 PEKVNKLKPRIIKI
+1449 PENLNNLKPRIIKI

-1468 RSIAKLLD
+1468 KAIAKLLPK
-1476 ETKIV
+1476 TKIV

-1489 FKYTGKTSSGY
+1489 FKYTGTKGRGY

-1505 DTIHIDLTNARL
+1505 DTIHIDLTNAKL

-1563 IDAFTKLYTG
+1563 IDAFSKLYTG
-1573 DQEQFREEE
+1573 KQEQFQEEE

-1597 KYKQLKAPA
+1597 NYKQLKAPA

-1651 EITEEDVEILSQIK
+1651 EITEGDVDILNKIDKELDVEQEQGESGQVGTFTFEGRESKAPNIDTDTRAYAKNTIQKDLRVYEGQNFVTNMYDFTDSGKKDIGGGIVLDLYGGKNYVALMMEKTGTKPGQVSNLAAFNSKENAEGFIK
-1665 KAEQEAEEIVL
+1665 NAIEGDANLFSPHVGTKEGSWQFQQNIFAQLTEKLLDNNIITNKEL
-1676 IESKAEQENAVEE
+1676 IESFNSGLTSKDGKSALKTFTEAYSKAQS
-1689 VEEVTNIKKEANR
+1689 KEGSN
-1702 IALEIL
+1702 LPKL
-1708 KNKEKYKTVIAEV
+1708 KNTNN
-1721 GDTLNDISLFVSTA
+1721 LNDF
-1735 INSYIEGKTNK
+1735 IENPKKLVELLDIDNNYSPDLRKILNDKIAANDKVKNALGVKNK
-1746 IVEKSRLL
+1746 IQFAEK
-1754 KDKITKF
+1754 
-1761 VRDFKKA
+1761 
-1768 TLVALVLISSFNID
+1768 
-1782 ANISNQAISYLE
+1782 LE
-1794 DNVKAFPSYLE
+1794 DPMNVGSKPFD
-1805 KGLHKYGLIDVVE
+1805 LIG
-1818 NDVAEIVI
+1818 VI
-1826 ETVAPVQEVVTLPE
+1826 EFDNTTFEAP
-1840 SEIHSTEKESRDNK
+1840 SR
-1854 GTLSVH
+1854 
-1860 SSYHNNDVGQN
+1860 
-1871 YEPIPTKG
+1871 P
-1879 NQSAPKIIDGSAVAH
+1879 
-1894 FFILDNR
+1894 
-1901 PKDFK
+1901 
-1906 DIYDADQTE
+1906 
-1915 LLRQSKWFKSRGSWK
+1915 
-1930 NASNETYFPVFT
+1930 
-1942 KLDNGQVNVVYKKKG
+1942 KKG
-1957 DINNNDAV
+1957 DADYHPSFAWTVKAKIKAIVQPTNFYQSTEVTDSYTKFNKDEVVVSTKTDLKDSKGNSVEKLYKIALKDTRKYRTNKQGKKV
-1965 IQNLV
+1965 IASGKAPFSGTFEDFQKARF
-1970 QYKSSEIAWNK
+1970 KSSNVSSSAGSGPKVATVKSKIIKGREQQDAPQSRKQENVSEKVKQEIKLGKLINPTRISVRGIDISDLIFAQSYGKDRTINSNIK
-1981 EKNIDLKAS
+1981 SLKSDIEFAKKLSTTDKINTTRLRLRLIKNIDIAVGVFEKEAKLIQSKLIKKDGSLNNRASEKIKDLESRIDLLENAKNIISENLFSPSDLK
-1990 QYKRI
+1990 
-1995 RGAGKSKTLVT
+1995 
-2006 KSGDIINSV
+2006 
-2015 IYTTRK
+2015 
-2021 KYSKFSGAAGIFIA
+2021 
-2035 ETSNGEVFVKDFSG
+2035 
-2049 SVNNMIDGLKDF
+2049 
-2061 SNVTGVSQDNI
+2061 I
-2072 TIGFYDAGSVT
+2072 T
-2083 AKPSGKNGKLKRSDW
+2083 
-2098 YGYNTKLYSGS
+2098 
-2109 GLALRT
+2109 
-2115 DFDAQAKQDVAI
+2115 
-2127 LNGSVSG
+2127 
-2134 VINASPRESKSVLTS
+2134 
-2149 FTLKRFPTNPNIK
+2149 
-2162 LSEDTPLSNFN
+2162 DTPQSRK
-2173 QKKSNLLESDRMTGA
+2173 QQ
-2188 FIADAKN
+2188 DA
-2195 NPVFKFFGGIY
+2195 P
-2206 FPQITGKWWASRT
+2206 
-2219 ISKAT
+2219 
-2224 SIAENMNANR
+2224 SI
-2234 DKDGYIY
+2234 
-2241 ATPIIMKPNSHM
+2241 
-2253 SNQDMFETVWEFMKF
+2253 
-2268 DLRSKSSKV
+2268 
-2277 TKKLFSE
+2277 
-2284 YLTKALSL
+2284 
-2292 KSVRLTESDLNIKK
+2292 
-2306 SDNIETMITKLNK
+2306 
-2319 VLLGD
+2319 
-2324 DTTLSFEKRKAIIK
+2324 
-2338 AILGDPKVTEDRKF
+2338 
-2352 PTAGSISEVA
+2352 
-2362 SKFEEEKTKK
+2362 
-2372 ATKLWDIVM
+2372 
-2381 LMRTKGTLSTK
+2381 
-2392 VTPKSDEFYH
+2392 
-2402 KSYPAEIF
+2402 
-2410 SDQEIEV
+2410 
-2417 FFLDGAYN
+2417 
-2425 IDTTYPELTQ
+2425 
-2435 SSGKV
+2435 
-2440 FSWKEYSEKH
+2440 
-2450 PSTEMALSQY
+2450 
-2460 GRTAKLSKAS
+2460 
-2470 GNIVAPPQSREQKSV
+2470 REQKSV
-2485 SELESNLENKYDV
+2485 SELESNLEKKYDV

-2609 IDELKVRIEAESVME
+2609 IDELKVRIEVESVIE

-2636 EKFFDNY
+2636 KKFFDNY
-2643 QALKDELKTLELLK
+2643 QLLKDELKTLELLK
-2657 EGLVPVYYERVKLAE
+2657 EGLVPAYSQRVTLAE

-2682 KEVGNEFYPREGT
+2682 KEVGNEFYPRQGT

-2702 KEDKDLGGIFEVDA
+2702 KEDKDLGGVFEVDA
-2716 DGYLFRGVSKA
+2716 SGYLFRGVSRA
-2727 DFYRILSTRFIDT
+2727 DFNRVRSTGIIDT
-2740 DLRGTI
+2740 DLRGAI

-2794 SAKPIPYQNVKVVT
+2794 SAKPIPYQNVKVIT
-2808 TPSIEGRY
+2808 TPTIEGRY
-2816 LEIKDNAFFK
+2816 LEIKNNEVFK
-2826 LKDYAVNQEV
+2826 LRDYSVNKEV
-2836 QTKPKKEKT
+2836 QVNPKKEKT

-2851 SYYYGNDGYFNAK
+2851 SYYYNNGYFEAK
-2864 PAPDLTYL
+2864 PAPDLIYL
-2872 KREVESVP
+2872 RREVESVP
-2880 GNYSVKKASTGGLF
+2880 GNYSVKKDSTGGLF
-2894 LTQNNIIKKNLSRPK
+2894 LTQNNRIKKNLSRPK

-2937 VRVLNRSAKEVDEL
+2937 VRVLNRPAKEVDEL
-2951 MNLDKDFLEVVPK
+2951 MSLDKDFLEVVPK

-2989 LVKKNDKLKGNKKL
+2989 LVKKNDKLKDNKKL
-3003 TSTQIVDKTIEY
+3003 TKTQIVDKTIEY

-3021 YINEGDKYTVGSK
+3021 YINEGDKYTIGSK

-3057 YTKTAGVRPT
+3057 YTNTAGVRPT

-3101 IRQSLPKALYTKKD
+3101 IRQSLPKALYTEKD

-3148 SLQAQIKLILNKKYS
+3148 SLQAQIKSILNKKYS
-3163 KVESGRKKPVK
+3163 KVENGIKKPVK

-3188 IILNDKATPAQIG
+3188 LILNEKSTPAQIG
-3201 DALVNLQNRF
+3201 DALIDLQNRF
-3211 NELAAEVNQTE
+3211 NQLAAEVNQTE

-3242 LEDTNETKV
+3242 FKDTNETKV
-3251 EQLDQIVQTLKEMI
+3251 EQLDNIVQTLKEMI
-3265 EDGRSQLKEQIREQH
+3265 EDGRSQLREQIREQH

-3302 EPDAFDELNKIKKI
+3302 DPEASDELNKMKKI

-3330 KRFLRSLR
+3330 KKFLRSLK
-3338 EGIDRNF
+3338 EGIDRKA

-3373 MFTERVDEATRLF
+3373 MFTERVDEASRLF

-3396 IQEHLKGLYGKNWKK
+3396 IQEHLKEVYGKNWKK

-3419 KDTGIMIQDGVPL
+3419 KDTGIMIQDGLPL

-3440 AYLYNMYK
+3440 AYLYNLYK
-3448 DPANRKSFANPEMYG
+3448 DPANKKSFANPEMYG

-3470 ATKAEREAIQAL
+3470 ATKAEKEAIQAI
-3482 NEENAERVMS
+3482 NEQNAERIMN
-3492 EMIALLDPKVKET
+3492 EMTALLDPKVKET

-3528 YRTDLPWNEFYA
+3528 YRTDLPWNEFYS

-3553 SILDLQNARNIYST
+3553 SILDLQNSGNIYST

-3581 KAIKS
+3581 KAIQT

-3600 EYFAAYGEVVR
+3600 EYFSAYGEVVR

-3623 DAITKIHGK
+3623 DAITNIHGK

-3648 GTSDSRNNT
+3648 GTSTSFGNT
-3657 IVNAMNNV
+3657 FINAMNNV

-3703 NKVEMLKVYK
+3703 NKVQMMSVYK

-3722 KDRQRTSIM
+3722 KDRQSQSIM
-3731 RAIETYSDANMK
+3731 RAIETYSDANMR
-3743 KFVPAGTKDW
+3743 KFVPAGAKDW

-3769 IFLGGM
+3769 IYIGGM

-3789 PGATEQE
+3789 PEATEQE
-3796 AIDYA
+3796 AIDHA
-3801 VKLFERDTKRTQQSG
+3801 VRLFERDTKRTQQSG

-3848 IVAIRNLNRKLSQF
+3848 IVAIRNLNRKLSQW
-3862 DRKAGKGTVAQNLR
+3862 DSKAGKGTVAENLR

-3929 FQMAGDLFTGKPW
+3929 FQMAGDFFTGKPW
-3942 AGNNVKTVGLLSIA
+3942 AGSNIKTVGILSIA
-3956 ASLTEKFAYA
+3956 GALTEKFAYA
-3966 AKLKDPA
+3966 GKLKDPT
-3973 KKAEAYQKAYLELA
+3973 KKSEAYQKAYLELA
-3987 TFTSVPAPT
+3987 TLTGVAAPT

-4050 DKKKAKEQRSI
+4050 DKKKAKEQKSI
-4061 PKNSRI
+4061 TGSSNI
-4067 FGPSNRRK
+4067 FGPSTRRK

>member
-1 MDEQLLKDFLET
+1 MNEEAILLLYNDLKET
-13 AKQNQYN
+13 
-20 WDVIMPKFPELEG
+20 
-33 IDLQLLKDYTETAI
+33 
-47 KYNYDYDV
+47 YDV
-55 INPKFPEFFGEQ
+55 GSIDDFKNYLMDDNKKQMFFDQVIKPTYNVDDIETFN
-67 YEVKKKDESTFV
+67 EVYGLKKKDESTFV
-79 APKQDGE
+79 APKKDVE

-116 EDAEFEASLKTSV
+116 EDSEFEASLKTSV

-134 SEPEEFVV
+134 ADVEEFVV

-150 KYGFDFEES
+150 KYGFDFEEA
-159 TTNLLGTDAM
+159 NILGDEM
-169 LVKVRGTDKKL
+169 RVKVRGTNKEL
-180 KVKLDRWWGKEGT
+180 KVPLDRLFFKETT

-221 QRTVQTEEEL
+221 QRTIQTDEEL

-239 QQSERFQYEVNEY
+239 KESERFVYEANEY
-252 AKARAKLDSIYN
+252 AKAKAKLDSIYE

-271 KELRKNNPVLKAN
+271 KEQIKNNPVLKAN
-284 YDEWLKQS
+284 YGEWLKQS
-292 NELDLKLKDIEG
+292 NQLDLKLKDIEG
-304 KYEDFKYRGAKLDKT
+304 GIKDFRYKGAKLDRI

-328 QQGTWWSGFWNEMMA
+328 EQGTWWSGFWNKMMGE
-343 SAGPTFTPMSSLI
+343 SGSTFTPISLLI
-356 DLTTYLDEKVIE
+356 DLGTYLDEKMIM
-368 GDTTRGEEY
+368 GDDTDASVPVKTRKEEY

-383 IAKKK
+383 IAKEK

-402 EVVKA
+402 EVVEA

-443 TKGGIQEK
+443 TEGGIQERK
-451 EKTNFDIV
+451 KTNFDIV

-490 ARERAFADALSD
+490 ARERAFTDAMSD

-527 AGRDAYNFL
+527 AGRRAYDFL
-536 KDKSTTEQWA
+536 KDKSTTEQWI
-546 EVQKQGNFLKK
+546 EVQEQGNFLKK

-565 LFAMLGTSSPLGWA
+565 LPAMLGTSTPAGWA
-579 QRTAQMYN
+579 QRTVQMYN

-594 QEMEKNPMFDK
+594 REMEKNPMFDK
-605 ISEAEKTQV
+605 ISEAEKTLV

-631 NIISQKGLLNSLVS
+631 NIIAQKGLLNSLVS
-645 KALRKSNKNTNAK
+645 KALRKSNKNTTAK

-666 DIESMIARGA
+666 DVQSMIGRGA
-676 LVVTGAGLAEFETGL
+676 LVVTGAGLAEFETGF

-704 NATKEAKMFET
+704 NASKESKMFET

-721 YMGQVVEAGLAEMVG
+721 YMSQVVEAGLAEMVG
-736 GLVMGSIPA
+736 GFIMGSIPA
-745 VTTAVSGLDVQNLQP
+745 VTTAVSGLDVENLDP
-760 EVFEIFEKTIQE
+760 KVFEIFENTIQE
-772 PTLKSAYISKL
+772 PTLKSTYISGL

-795 KKEAQKEL
+795 AKEAQKEL
-803 DLVNKLEGILV
+803 DLVNKLEGIMI
-814 ANRIPFDEFNTNQR
+814 ANRVPFDEFNTNQR

-839 TLENEIKEADKVL
+839 TLDNEIQEADKVL

-866 LEKLTG
+866 LEELTR
-872 ESIDTQEEAEIES
+872 ESISTQEETKLES
-885 EGITQFD
+885 EGITELD
-892 STLEEGGKIV
+892 STLEEGDKTV
-902 EEAVADIDEFRSLE
+902 E
-916 QDEQIKF
+916 
-923 LDQAG
+923 
-928 KELLEEAE
+928 
-936 ARGETEIEIT
+936 
-946 EAQSLQ
+946 
-952 RAVEL
+952 
-957 FKKDQQTD
+957 D

-970 EEVVYEMNK
+970 TPEEETDVKEERYNDSQIPVSQQKFTVENDNDETITVEVTTQLDGSRKIQGKLEDGVVFFSETVSKDNTLTNEDYVSKAYGDVKSTEEVDIKTVINPKLESRMSDRQRKAAGLDVTPEAEVEVDDEVVYEMNK
-979 TNKKIWSKD
+979 TNKRTWSKD
-988 FEILDNRQGQEQALF
+988 FEILDNRKGQEQALF

-1014 WIVNKVTGQII
+1014 WVVNKVTGQII
-1025 EVDTKAMAKDVI
+1025 EVGTKTMAKDVI
-1037 ANAPAYAEA
+1037 ANAPAYAES
-1046 FGDGTKVEANML
+1046 FGDGTKVGADMI
-1058 VTPAPEAEVEA
+1058 VTPAPA
-1069 EVDDEVLMTPQE
+1069 P
-1081 IEKAIFESNVARNK
+1081 
-1095 AEKKGDEG
+1095 
-1103 EVKRQVEREKYLS
+1103 
-1116 SLLDEKTKNRLS
+1116 
-1128 IKNDLYSKDAVEKKI
+1128 
-1143 EELKKDPFSGFKF
+1143 
-1156 IKERIKILEEVLEEY
+1156 
-1171 NKIEALED
+1171 
-1179 KKQFELNNRKKPG
+1179 
-1192 NIKVK
+1192 
-1197 DETSLNVVQKIEQ
+1197 
-1210 RIKTIANISGQ
+1210 
-1221 KRILNRL
+1221 
-1228 NIFKKSSLPENY
+1228 
-1240 KNLLNADLE
+1240 
-1249 LVNGSTVKIKD
+1249 
-1260 VMDMS
+1260 
-1265 FKEFSDYAN
+1265 
-1274 NLNTNSSEVDT
+1274 
-1285 TDIDNQIEEA
+1285 
-1295 KQKIESY
+1295 
-1302 KKFDKIPVKTAPK
+1302 APK
-1315 AEVKADPEAEVEEE
+1315 AEVKVEEQVE
-1329 LESPVVEEEETMTEA
+1329 VTPEGNERVNQVVELSPNFREDNG
-1344 EIDAEIEKNKKEEL
+1344 EIIMGGL
-1358 VIVRKIE
+1358 SV
-1365 ALEKKQESLRGK
+1365 
-1377 PKQKVKDEIEE
+1377 KVKDLLAMTDDKFNAFVKDVTKRFKLKTPATPQTDPEISRLENEIEDDQMSVETFQEEITIEKDNFREEVARIKEEKAKIRKDKKLSKE
-1388 QFKLL
+1388 QRFEAIEEKIAEQEDL
-1393 KELVKVEKSLLVRKR
+1393 KEEMDGVIESYRDDMKQKQSEIRKAKRAIEKIKKKASSKPRKQVTKVEK
-1408 KISEKKT
+1408 KI

-1421 EQEDIKEFFKDEL
+1421 EQEDIKEFFIDEL
-1434 GESISPNLTINKEGK
+1434 GESISPNLNINKEGK
-1449 PEKVNKLKPRIIKI
+1449 PEKVNNLKPRIIKI

-1468 RSIAKLLD
+1468 KAIAKLLPK
-1476 ETKIV
+1476 TKIV

-1489 FKYTGKTSSGY
+1489 FKYTGKKGRGY

-1505 DTIHIDLTNARL
+1505 DTIHIDLTNAKL

-1549 VKKTLSKNSKLYKE
+1549 VKKTLPKTSKLYKE
-1563 IDAFTKLYTG
+1563 IDAFSKLYTG
-1573 DQEQFREEE
+1573 EQAQFQEEE

-1597 KYKQLKAPA
+1597 NYKQLKAPA

-1651 EITEEDVEILSQIK
+1651 EITEQDVEILDDGTTPIGSPTEIKAPEGRQSKIIFKDSYDMSLVTPKYKVDLLSLIDNIIDNEEKVWFWVADQLGLGDGMDAGPSFALQPENIK
-1665 KAEQEAEEIVL
+1665 KKTIWASGLDDKKLNRNIDLADYIFIISGSPETSKLFNKKVFDKYKKGLGDYNLFKEKALETNPVKAIKETLQEFDSWDKMRKSPKRKTFLIAVNEQSKKPNTKFHKLVKTLGGFVDLQSLRDGFYRENNFLQNDIMLVLKPTGLGGKSNHSTYSTDILGEVVGVPDVKLNAEEIMP
-1676 IESKAEQENAVEE
+1676 QEIKDKISGK
-1689 VEEVTNIKKEANR
+1689 NISEKTSS
-1702 IALEIL
+1702 IAP
-1708 KNKEKYKTVIAEV
+1708 YGGA
-1721 GDTLNDISLFVSTA
+1721 VSTA
-1735 INSYIEGKTNK
+1735 VKE
-1746 IVEKSRLL
+1746 
-1754 KDKITKF
+1754 
-1761 VRDFKKA
+1761 
-1768 TLVALVLISSFNID
+1768 IS
-1782 ANISNQAISYLE
+1782 Q
-1794 DNVKAFPSYLE
+1794 PS
-1805 KGLHKYGLIDVVE
+1805 I
-1818 NDVAEIVI
+1818 
-1826 ETVAPVQEVVTLPE
+1826 
-1840 SEIHSTEKESRDNK
+1840 
-1854 GTLSVH
+1854 
-1860 SSYHNNDVGQN
+1860 
-1871 YEPIPTKG
+1871 
-1879 NQSAPKIIDGSAVAH
+1879 
-1894 FFILDNR
+1894 
-1901 PKDFK
+1901 
-1906 DIYDADQTE
+1906 
-1915 LLRQSKWFKSRGSWK
+1915 
-1930 NASNETYFPVFT
+1930 
-1942 KLDNGQVNVVYKKKG
+1942 
-1957 DINNNDAV
+1957 
-1965 IQNLV
+1965 
-1970 QYKSSEIAWNK
+1970 
-1981 EKNIDLKAS
+1981 
-1990 QYKRI
+1990 
-1995 RGAGKSKTLVT
+1995 
-2006 KSGDIINSV
+2006 
-2015 IYTTRK
+2015 
-2021 KYSKFSGAAGIFIA
+2021 
-2035 ETSNGEVFVKDFSG
+2035 
-2049 SVNNMIDGLKDF
+2049 
-2061 SNVTGVSQDNI
+2061 
-2072 TIGFYDAGSVT
+2072 
-2083 AKPSGKNGKLKRSDW
+2083 
-2098 YGYNTKLYSGS
+2098 
-2109 GLALRT
+2109 
-2115 DFDAQAKQDVAI
+2115 
-2127 LNGSVSG
+2127 
-2134 VINASPRESKSVLTS
+2134 
-2149 FTLKRFPTNPNIK
+2149 
-2162 LSEDTPLSNFN
+2162 
-2173 QKKSNLLESDRMTGA
+2173 
-2188 FIADAKN
+2188 
-2195 NPVFKFFGGIY
+2195 
-2206 FPQITGKWWASRT
+2206 
-2219 ISKAT
+2219 
-2224 SIAENMNANR
+2224 
-2234 DKDGYIY
+2234 
-2241 ATPIIMKPNSHM
+2241 
-2253 SNQDMFETVWEFMKF
+2253 
-2268 DLRSKSSKV
+2268 
-2277 TKKLFSE
+2277 
-2284 YLTKALSL
+2284 
-2292 KSVRLTESDLNIKK
+2292 
-2306 SDNIETMITKLNK
+2306 
-2319 VLLGD
+2319 
-2324 DTTLSFEKRKAIIK
+2324 
-2338 AILGDPKVTEDRKF
+2338 
-2352 PTAGSISEVA
+2352 
-2362 SKFEEEKTKK
+2362 
-2372 ATKLWDIVM
+2372 
-2381 LMRTKGTLSTK
+2381 
-2392 VTPKSDEFYH
+2392 
-2402 KSYPAEIF
+2402 
-2410 SDQEIEV
+2410 
-2417 FFLDGAYN
+2417 
-2425 IDTTYPELTQ
+2425 
-2435 SSGKV
+2435 
-2440 FSWKEYSEKH
+2440 
-2450 PSTEMALSQY
+2450 
-2460 GRTAKLSKAS
+2460 
-2470 GNIVAPPQSREQKSV
+2470 REQKSV
-2485 SELESNLENKYDV
+2485 SDLESNLKEKYDV

-2609 IDELKVRIEAESVME
+2609 IDELKVRIEAESVIE
-2624 FEKDKAGKEAYT
+2624 FQKDKAGKEAYT
-2636 EKFFDNY
+2636 KKFFDNY
-2643 QALKDELKTLELLK
+2643 QSLKDELKTLELLK
-2657 EGLVPVYYERVKLAE
+2657 EGLVPAYSQRVALAE

-2682 KEVGNEFYPREGT
+2682 KEVGNEFYPRQGT

-2702 KEDKDLGGIFEVDA
+2702 KEDKDLGGVFEVDA
-2716 DGYLFRGVSKA
+2716 SGYLFRGVSRA
-2727 DFYRILSTRFIDT
+2727 DFNRVRSTGIIDT
-2740 DLRGTI
+2740 DLRGAI

-2794 SAKPIPYQNVKVVT
+2794 SSKPIPYQNVKVIT
-2808 TPSIEGRY
+2808 TPTIEGRY
-2816 LEIKDNAFFK
+2816 LEIKDNEVFK
-2826 LKDYAVNQEV
+2826 VRGYSVNEEV
-2836 QTKPKKEKT
+2836 QVKPRKEKT

-2851 SYYYGNDGYFNAK
+2851 SYYYNNGYFEAK

-2872 KREVESVP
+2872 RREVESVP
-2880 GNYSVKKASTGGLF
+2880 GNYSVKKADGGGLF
-2894 LTQNNIIKKNLSRPK
+2894 LTENNRIKKNLSRPK

-2937 VRVLNRSAKEVDEL
+2937 VRVLNRSSKEVDEL
-2951 MNLDKDFLEVVPK
+2951 MSLDKDFLEVVPK

-2989 LVKKNDKLKGNKKL
+2989 LVKRNDKLKGNKKL

-3079 AVRQKVKGAR
+3079 AVRQKVKGAK

-3148 SLQAQIKLILNKKYS
+3148 SLQSQIKSILNKKYS

-3188 IILNDKATPAQIG
+3188 IILNDKATPVQIG
-3201 DALVNLQNRF
+3201 DALINLQNRF

-3251 EQLDQIVQTLKEMI
+3251 EQLDKIVQTLKEMI

-3302 EPDAFDELNKIKKI
+3302 EPDAFDELNKMKKI
-3316 FENEKAKRDTQNVI
+3316 FENEKAKRNTQNVI
-3330 KRFLRSLR
+3330 KKFLRSLK
-3338 EGIDRNF
+3338 EGIDRKA

-3373 MFTERVDEATRLF
+3373 MFTERVDEASRLF

-3396 IQEHLKGLYGKNWKK
+3396 IQEHLKEVYGKKWNK

-3419 KDTGIMIQDGVPL
+3419 KDTGIMIQDGLPL

-3448 DPANRKSFANPEMYG
+3448 DPANRKSFSNPEMYG

-3470 ATKAEREAIQAL
+3470 ATKAERESIQAL

-3528 YRTDLPWNEFYA
+3528 YRTDLPWSEFYS
-3540 GTIYREGVDQEEA
+3540 GTIYREGVDQEES

-3581 KAIKS
+3581 KAIKT

-3648 GTSDSRNNT
+3648 GTSSSFGNT
-3657 IVNAMNNV
+3657 FINAMNNV

-3703 NKVEMLKVYK
+3703 NKVEMMKVYK

-3769 IFLGGM
+3769 IYLGGM

-3789 PGATEQE
+3789 PEATEQE
-3796 AIDYA
+3796 AIDHA
-3801 VKLFERDTKRTQQSG
+3801 VRLFERDTKRTQQSG

-3848 IVAIRNLNRKLSQF
+3848 IVAIRNLNRKLSQW
-3862 DRKAGKGTVAQNLR
+3862 DSKAGKGTVAENLR

-3929 FQMAGDLFTGKPW
+3929 FQMAGDFFTGKPW
-3942 AGNNVKTVGLLSIA
+3942 AGSNIKTVGILSIA
-3956 ASLTEKFAYA
+3956 GALTEKFAYA

-3973 KKAEAYQKAYLELA
+3973 KKSEAYQKAYLELA
-3987 TFTSVPAPT
+3987 TLTGVPAPT

-4050 DKKKAKEQRSI
+4050 DKKKAKEQKSI
-4061 PKNSRI
+4061 TGSSNI
-4067 FGPSNRRK
+4067 FGPSTKRK

>member
-1 MDEQLLKDFLET
+1 MNEEAILLLYNDLKETYDIGSIDDFKNYLMDDNK
-13 AKQNQYN
+13 KQMFF
-20 WDVIMPKFPELEG
+20 DEVVKPK
-33 IDLQLLKDYTETAI
+33 
-47 KYNYDYDV
+47 YDV
-55 INPKFPEFFGEQ
+55 DNIETFNEVYGLINPE
-67 YEVKKKDESTFV
+67 KKSKVDTPSV

-129 TPEMI
+129 TPDKI
-134 SEPEEFVV
+134 ADPEEFVV

-180 KVKLDRWWGKEGT
+180 KVKLDRLWGKKGT
-193 SKELEKFLRENKRK
+193 SKELEKFLRENKRT
-207 ESEILKQSQAIVQN
+207 ESEVLDLSQAIVQN
-221 QRTVQTEEEL
+221 QRTIQTDEEL

-239 QQSERFQYEVNEY
+239 QQSERFVYEVDEY
-252 AKARAKLDSIYN
+252 SKAKAKLDSIYE

-271 KELRKNNPVLKAN
+271 KEQIKNNPVLKAN
-284 YDEWLKQS
+284 YDKWLKQS
-292 NELDLKLKDIEG
+292 NQLDLKFKDLEG
-304 KYEDFKYRGAKLDKT
+304 GIKDFEYKGAKLDKI

-328 QQGTWWSGFWNEMMA
+328 KQGTWWSGFWNKMMGE
-343 SAGPTFTPMSSLI
+343 SGPTFTPTSTGVDLMS
-356 DLTTYLDEKVIE
+356 YLDEKMIIA
-368 GDTTRGEEY
+368 DDDDASAPKKTRREEY

-383 IAKKK
+383 IAKEK

-402 EVVKA
+402 EVVEA
-407 LGGDTNDVKLFFDS
+407 LGGDTNDIKSFFSKVFSKETLIRMTGVPSS
-421 IVTKGFLNTPSM
+421 IVPK
-433 ARARAMKTGS
+433 KQI
-443 TKGGIQEK
+443 K
-451 EKTNFDIV
+451 KTNFDIV
-459 QDALLDIERKTK
+459 QDALLDIERKTQ

-490 ARERAFADALSD
+490 ARDRAFTDAMSD
-502 DPKFRNPFSVV
+502 DPKFRNPFSVT
-513 GAQKD
+513 GAEKD

-527 AGRDAYNFL
+527 AGRRAFDFL
-536 KDKSTTEQWA
+536 KDKSTTEQWI
-546 EVQKQGNFLKK
+546 EVQEQGNFLKK

-565 LFAMLGTSSPLGWA
+565 LPAMLGTSSILGWA

-594 QEMEKNPMFDK
+594 REMEKNPMFDK

-645 KALRKSNKNTNAK
+645 KALRKSNKNTTAK

-666 DIESMIARGA
+666 DIQSMIGRGA

-691 AQEIAAIEIKDVY
+691 AQEIASIEIKDVY
-704 NATKEAKMFET
+704 NASKESKMFET

-721 YMGQVVEAGLAEMVG
+721 YMSQVVEAGLAEAVG
-736 GLVMGSIPA
+736 GFVMGSIPA
-745 VTTAVSGLDVQNLQP
+745 VTTAVSGLDVQNLDP
-760 EVFEIFEKTIQE
+760 KVFEIFENTIKE
-772 PTLKSAYISKL
+772 PTLKSAYISGL

-795 KKEAQKEL
+795 AKEAQKEL
-803 DLVNKLEGILV
+803 DLVNKLEGIMT
-814 ANRIPFDEFNTNQR
+814 ANRIPFDEFNTKQR
-828 KEALQLLLQKE
+828 MEALQLLLQKE
-839 TLENEIKEADKVL
+839 TLENEIKSSDKIL
-852 SKPKQELLDRVNKR
+852 SKPKQKLLDRVNEN
-866 LEKLTG
+866 LEKLTE
-872 ESIDTQEEAEIES
+872 ESIASQEEAETEA

-892 STLEEGGKIV
+892 STLDAVQESSTESVVQEE
-902 EEAVADIDEFRSLE
+902 S
-916 QDEQIKF
+916 
-923 LDQAG
+923 
-928 KELLEEAE
+928 AE
-936 ARGETEIEIT
+936 GDGEVGQTVPSIEISTLQNT
-946 EAQSLQ
+946 EGT
-952 RAVEL
+952 E
-957 FKKDQQTD
+957 TNIEE
-965 TEVEV
+965 TTEEEVE
-970 EEVVYEMNK
+970 
-979 TNKKIWSKD
+979 
-988 FEILDNRQGQEQALF
+988 
-1003 DEEGNKTSDKW
+1003 
-1014 WIVNKVTGQII
+1014 
-1025 EVDTKAMAKDVI
+1025 
-1037 ANAPAYAEA
+1037 P
-1046 FGDGTKVEANML
+1046 
-1058 VTPAPEAEVEA
+1058 
-1069 EVDDEVLMTPQE
+1069 
-1081 IEKAIFESNVARNK
+1081 
-1095 AEKKGDEG
+1095 
-1103 EVKRQVEREKYLS
+1103 EVKTEK
-1116 SLLDEKTKNRLS
+1116 
-1128 IKNDLYSKDAVEKKI
+1128 
-1143 EELKKDPFSGFKF
+1143 
-1156 IKERIKILEEVLEEY
+1156 
-1171 NKIEALED
+1171 
-1179 KKQFELNNRKKPG
+1179 
-1192 NIKVK
+1192 
-1197 DETSLNVVQKIEQ
+1197 
-1210 RIKTIANISGQ
+1210 
-1221 KRILNRL
+1221 
-1228 NIFKKSSLPENY
+1228 
-1240 KNLLNADLE
+1240 
-1249 LVNGSTVKIKD
+1249 
-1260 VMDMS
+1260 
-1265 FKEFSDYAN
+1265 
-1274 NLNTNSSEVDT
+1274 
-1285 TDIDNQIEEA
+1285 
-1295 KQKIESY
+1295 
-1302 KKFDKIPVKTAPK
+1302 
-1315 AEVKADPEAEVEEE
+1315 
-1329 LESPVVEEEETMTEA
+1329 
-1344 EIDAEIEKNKKEEL
+1344 EID
-1358 VIVRKIE
+1358 
-1365 ALEKKQESLRGK
+1365 Q
-1377 PKQKVKDEIEE
+1377 D
-1388 QFKLL
+1388 
-1393 KELVKVEKSLLVRKR
+1393 
-1408 KISEKKT
+1408 
-1415 DKETQE
+1415 

-1434 GESISPNLTINKEGK
+1434 DEGVFTNLSINKKGK
-1449 PEKVNKLKPRIIKI
+1449 PEKANKNKARIIKI
-1463 AKASA
+1463 AKSSA
-1468 RSIAKLLD
+1468 KSIAKLLD
-1476 ETKIV
+1476 KTKIV
-1481 LHESKSEY
+1481 LHESQEEY
-1489 FKYTGKTSSGY
+1489 TKYTGLKNRGY
-1500 YDTTT
+1500 YDTKS
-1505 DTIHIDLTNARL
+1505 DIIHINLTNASL

-1536 AKARAMAIKMVES
+1536 AKAREMAIKMVES
-1549 VKKTLSKNSKLYKE
+1549 VKKTLPKTSKLYKE
-1563 IDAFTKLYTG
+1563 IDAFSKAYTG
-1573 DQEQFREEE
+1573 EEAQFQEEE

-1597 KYKQLKAPA
+1597 NYKQLKAPA

-1616 IAKKFGIKLGSEF
+1616 IAKKFGIKLGSNF

-1634 SVIDLINVL
+1634 SVIDFINVL

-1651 EITEEDVEILSQIK
+1651 EITEQDVEILQVEEQGGSGQVGTFNNQGRQA
-1665 KAEQEAEEIVL
+1665 KAPNISDDTRSYAKNTIQKDLTTYAGQNFLTNMYDFTDSGKRDIGGGIVL
-1676 IESKAEQENAVEE
+1676 DLYGGKNYPALMMERTGTKLGEVSNIAAFNTKENAEGFIKNAIEGNANLFAPHAGTKEGSWQFQQNIFEQLVEKLLDNNVITNEELIKSFNSGLKSKDGKKGLRIFNKAYSKAQDEKGSNLPKLKNTNNLNDFIENPKKLVELLDIDNNYSPDLRKVLNDKIAANDKVQEFLGIKNKTQFAELLEDPMNVGSKPFDLMGVIEFDNTTFEAPSRPKKGDADYHPSFAWTVKAKIKAIVQPTYFYQSTDVTDSYTKFNKNE
-1689 VEEVTNIKKEANR
+1689 VVVSKKTDVKDSKGNSLEKLYK
-1702 IALEIL
+1702 IALKDTRKYKTNKQGKKVIASGKAPFSGTFEDFQKSKFKSSNVSSSAGSGPKIATVKSEIKEDAPQSRKQVTEVSKSTPIPFSETSYDKMSKAQKIFTENLRKKKYVGVRVVDNL
-1708 KNKEKYKTVIAEV
+1708 KNKEGSDFKYQYGGLILDSSVDSKQRMDEILIEIAMKEAIENNNKLYLLIKKEVDKYGIDGFTRRLKIKYFTQKLFDDINNLLRKIFKISKDFNIIDTNNINELRRLFSPNIKYVLNENNRNRNKTFIDGV
-1721 GDTLNDISLFVSTA
+1721 GEVST
-1735 INSYIEGKTNK
+1735 ISVNEFNQEGIEAYHSLGAYTQG
-1746 IVEKSRLL
+1746 RY
-1754 KDKITKF
+1754 T
-1761 VRDFKKA
+1761 
-1768 TLVALVLISSFNID
+1768 D
-1782 ANISNQAISYLE
+1782 ADIMQYHADMMNAN
-1794 DNVKAFPSYLE
+1794 
-1805 KGLHKYGLIDVVE
+1805 
-1818 NDVAEIVI
+1818 
-1826 ETVAPVQEVVTLPE
+1826 E
-1840 SEIHSTEKESRDNK
+1840 SEEVSGFLSNDYTKERKGKLKIHSTSGAKM
-1854 GTLSVH
+1854 G
-1860 SSYHNNDVGQN
+1860 
-1871 YEPIPTKG
+1871 G
-1879 NQSAPKIIDGSAVAH
+1879 NIIYS
-1894 FFILDNR
+1894 
-1901 PKDFK
+1901 FK
-1906 DIYDADQTE
+1906 
-1915 LLRQSKWFKSRGSWK
+1915 
-1930 NASNETYFPVFT
+1930 NETPIVQ
-1942 KLDNGQVNVVYKKKG
+1942 LYKW
-1957 DINNNDAV
+1957 DATSNMD
-1965 IQNLV
+1965 Q
-1970 QYKSSEIAWNK
+1970 
-1981 EKNIDLKAS
+1981 
-1990 QYKRI
+1990 
-1995 RGAGKSKTLVT
+1995 
-2006 KSGDIINSV
+2006 SGDNS
-2015 IYTTRK
+2015 
-2021 KYSKFSGAAGIFIA
+2021 
-2035 ETSNGEVFVKDFSG
+2035 
-2049 SVNNMIDGLKDF
+2049 L
-2061 SNVTGVSQDNI
+2061 
-2072 TIGFYDAGSVT
+2072 
-2083 AKPSGKNGKLKRSDW
+2083 
-2098 YGYNTKLYSGS
+2098 
-2109 GLALRT
+2109 
-2115 DFDAQAKQDVAI
+2115 
-2127 LNGSVSG
+2127 
-2134 VINASPRESKSVLTS
+2134 
-2149 FTLKRFPTNPNIK
+2149 RFPTKTSRSIRKSESGGKVSASELKNYIKTLKTGRTSYPEGFFPLQKGNIKSVIISNLKKENNYSKYIDILKLTENLNPKLIEKYYKSVVSLLEQTNTLKKGGFYELNENPNIESVLDAIGK
-2162 LSEDTPLSNFN
+2162 AKE
-2173 QKKSNLLESDRMTGA
+2173 QLESID
-2188 FIADAKN
+2188 N
-2195 NPVFKFFGGIY
+2195 
-2206 FPQITGKWWASRT
+2206 FPELK
-2219 ISKAT
+2219 SKAL
-2224 SIAENMNANR
+2224 INLRDANNGFDIKYGYMNG
-2234 DKDGYIY
+2234 D
-2241 ATPIIMKPNSHM
+2241 
-2253 SNQDMFETVWEFMKF
+2253 EFF
-2268 DLRSKSSKV
+2268 DLSTPQSRKQISEKVKQENEMGKLLNPTRVFVAGIDISDIIFARSYGKSRIINEKI
-2277 TKKLFSE
+2277 K
-2284 YLTKALSL
+2284 SL
-2292 KSVRLTESDLNIKK
+2292 KSDIALAKRLSNTDKIETTRLRDALVKTVDISVSVFKKEAKRLQSKLIKKDGSLNNRASEKIKNLDSKIELLEDVKNTISENLFSPSDLK
-2306 SDNIETMITKLNK
+2306 IT
-2319 VLLGD
+2319 
-2324 DTTLSFEKRKAIIK
+2324 DT
-2338 AILGDPKVTEDRKF
+2338 
-2352 PTAGSISEVA
+2352 
-2362 SKFEEEKTKK
+2362 
-2372 ATKLWDIVM
+2372 
-2381 LMRTKGTLSTK
+2381 
-2392 VTPKSDEFYH
+2392 
-2402 KSYPAEIF
+2402 
-2410 SDQEIEV
+2410 
-2417 FFLDGAYN
+2417 
-2425 IDTTYPELTQ
+2425 PE
-2435 SSGKV
+2435 
-2440 FSWKEYSEKH
+2440 
-2450 PSTEMALSQY
+2450 
-2460 GRTAKLSKAS
+2460 
-2470 GNIVAPPQSREQKSV
+2470 SREQKNI
-2485 SELESNLENKYDV
+2485 SELESNIESKYNV

-2538 KKGLTIALT
+2538 KQGLTITLT

-2573 GINKDFTTKQSML
+2573 GVNKDFTTKQSML

-2609 IDELKVRIEAESVME
+2609 IDELKVRIEAESVLE

-2636 EKFFDNY
+2636 KKFFDNY
-2643 QALKDELKTLELLK
+2643 QGLKDELKTLELLK
-2657 EGLVPVYYERVKLAE
+2657 EGLVPAYYERVALSE
-2672 KLNDLNKPFM
+2672 KLNELNKPFM
-2682 KEVGNEFYPREGT
+2682 KEVGNEFYPRKGT

-2702 KEDKDLGGIFEVDA
+2702 KEDKDLGGVFEVDA
-2716 DGYLFRGVSKA
+2716 SGYLFRGVSRA
-2727 DFYRILSTRFIDT
+2727 DFNRVRSTGVIDT
-2740 DLRGTI
+2740 DLRGAI

-2794 SAKPIPYQNVKVVT
+2794 SAKPIPYQNVKVIT

-2816 LEIKDNAFFK
+2816 LEIKDNAVFK
-2826 LKDYAVNQEV
+2826 LRDYSINEEV
-2836 QTKPKKEKT
+2836 QAKPKKEKT

-2851 SYYYGNDGYFNAK
+2851 SYYYNNGYFNAK

-2872 KREVESVP
+2872 RREMESVP
-2880 GNYSVKKASTGGLF
+2880 GNYSVEKADSGELY
-2894 LTQNNIIKKNLSRPK
+2894 LTENNRIKKNLSRPK
-2909 GREQK
+2909 GRQQK
-2914 STQQII
+2914 SIEEII
-2920 NEGRQANFKE
+2920 NEGRQNNFRE
-2930 SNIRDFL
+2930 SAIRDFL

-2989 LVKKNDKLKGNKKL
+2989 LVKKNDKLEDSKKL

-3034 KKGTQETRVRKG
+3034 KKGTQETRFRKG

-3302 EPDAFDELNKIKKI
+3302 EPDAFDELNKIKNI

-3345 FGSAEDLFSLMDRL
+3345 FASAEDLFSLMDRL

-3396 IQEHLKGLYGKNWKK
+3396 IQEHLKEVYGKKWNK

-3482 NEENAERVMS
+3482 NEKNAERVMS
-3492 EMIALLDPKVKET
+3492 EMIALLDSKVKET

-3581 KAIKS
+3581 KAIQT

-3648 GTSDSRNNT
+3648 GTSDSRGNT

-3763 FGDKSA
+3763 FGDRSA

-3922 LFIVGDL
+3922 LFIAGDL

-3942 AGNNVKTVGLLSIA
+3942 AGSNVKTVGLLSIA
-3956 ASLTEKFAYA
+3956 GSLTEKFAYA

-3987 TFTSVPAPT
+3987 TFTGVPAPT
-3996 IAKFVENYGNIGK
+3996 LAKFVDNYGNIGK

-4061 PKNSRI
+4061 PSSGRI
-4067 FGPSNRRK
+4067 FGPSS
-4075 SKSSSKIF
+4075 SKSYKLF

>member
-1 MDEQLLKDFLET
+1 MNEEAILLLYNDLKDT
-13 AKQNQYN
+13 
-20 WDVIMPKFPELEG
+20 
-33 IDLQLLKDYTETAI
+33 
-47 KYNYDYDV
+47 YDV
-55 INPKFPEFFGEQ
+55 GSIDDFKNYLMDDNKKQMFFD
-67 YEVKKKDESTFV
+67 EVIKPTYDVNNIETFNEVYGLKKKDESTFV
-79 APKQDGE
+79 APQQDVE

-96 QETPETTEYQPQN
+96 QEAPETTEYQPQN

-129 TPEMI
+129 TPDMI
-134 SEPEEFVV
+134 ADVEEFVV

-150 KYGFDFEES
+150 KYGFDFEKA
-159 TTNLLGTDAM
+159 NILGDEM
-169 LVKVRGTDKKL
+169 RVKVRGTNKEL
-180 KVKLDRWWGKEGT
+180 KVPLDRLFFKEST
-193 SKELEKFLRENKRK
+193 SKELEKFLRENKRT
-207 ESEILKQSQAIVQN
+207 ESEVLDLSQAIVQN
-221 QRTVQTEEEL
+221 QRTIQTDEEL
-231 NATIKLFN
+231 NSTIKLFN
-239 QQSERFQYEVNEY
+239 QQSERFVYEVDEY
-252 AKARAKLDSIYN
+252 AKAKAKLDSIYE

-271 KELRKNNPVLKAN
+271 KEQIKNNPVLKAN
-284 YDEWLKQS
+284 YDKWLKQS
-292 NELDLKLKDIEG
+292 NLLDLKFKDLEG
-304 KYEDFKYRGAKLDKT
+304 GIKDFEYKGAKLDKI

-328 QQGTWWSGFWNEMMA
+328 EQGTWWSGFWNEMMGG
-343 SAGPTFTPMSSLI
+343 SGPTFTPMSSFI
-356 DLTTYLDEKVIE
+356 DSTTYLAEKMTMGGDFDDEA
-368 GDTTRGEEY
+368 Y

-383 IAKKK
+383 IAKEK

-402 EVVKA
+402 EVVEA

-443 TKGGIQEK
+443 TKGGVQERK
-451 EKTNFDIV
+451 KTNFDIV

-502 DPKFRNPFSVV
+502 DPKYRNPFSVTA
-513 GAQKD
+513 AQKD

-527 AGRDAYNFL
+527 AGRRAFDFL

-565 LFAMLGTSSPLGWA
+565 LPAMLGTSSPLGWA
-579 QRTAQMYN
+579 QRTSQMYN

-594 QEMEKNPMFDK
+594 REMEKNPMFDK

-645 KALRKSNKNTNAK
+645 KALRKSNKNTTAK

-666 DIESMIARGA
+666 DIEIMIGRGA

-704 NATKEAKMFET
+704 NASKESKMFET

-721 YMGQVVEAGLAEMVG
+721 YMSQVVEAGLAEAVG
-736 GLVMGSIPA
+736 GFVMGSIPA
-745 VTTAVSGLDVQNLQP
+745 VTTAVSGLDVQNLDP
-760 EVFEIFEKTIQE
+760 KVFEIFENTIKE
-772 PTLKSAYISKL
+772 PTLKSAYISGL
-783 KNRIADPSNELD
+783 KNRIADPSSELD

-803 DLVNKLEGILV
+803 DLVNKLEGIMT

-852 SKPKQELLDRVNKR
+852 SKPKQELLDRVNER
-866 LEKLTG
+866 LEKLTK
-872 ESIDTQEEAEIES
+872 ESIATQEEAESEA

-892 STLEEGGKIV
+892 STLEEGEKIV
-902 EEAVADIDEFRSLE
+902 EEAIADIDEFRSLE

-928 KELLEEAE
+928 KELLAEAE
-936 ARGETEIEIT
+936 SRGETEIEIT

-957 FKKDQQTD
+957 FK
-965 TEVEV
+965 TE
-970 EEVVYEMNK
+970 
-979 TNKKIWSKD
+979 T
-988 FEILDNRQGQEQALF
+988 
-1003 DEEGNKTSDKW
+1003 T
-1014 WIVNKVTGQII
+1014 
-1025 EVDTKAMAKDVI
+1025 
-1037 ANAPAYAEA
+1037 
-1046 FGDGTKVEANML
+1046 
-1058 VTPAPEAEVEA
+1058 PEAEVQFKEGDKVSVFMRGTKA
-1069 EVDDEVLMTPQE
+1069 DGPEDATIISIDPSGVAIVENTEGLSDEVFIKDITTTPESEVEIESDGEVMMTPQE
-1081 IEKAIFESNVARNK
+1081 IIQERFESIKARNE
-1095 AEKKGDEG
+1095 AERKGDNAE
-1103 EVKRQVEREKYLS
+1103 VERQIKRTDYLN
-1116 SLLDEKTKNRLS
+1116 SLLDEKTKDRLA
-1128 IKNDLYSKDAVEKKI
+1128 IQMDLYSKDAVKRKI
-1143 EELKKDPFSGFKF
+1143 EELKKDPFSKFKF
-1156 IKERIKILEEVLEEY
+1156 IREQIKILEEVLEEY
-1171 NKIEALED
+1171 NKIETLEA

-1197 DETSLNVVQKIEQ
+1197 DEASGLTVVQKIEQ

-1221 KRILNRL
+1221 KRVLNRL

-1240 KNLLNADLE
+1240 KNLVNADLE

-1265 FKEFSDYAN
+1265 FKEFSDFAN
-1274 NLNTNSSEVDT
+1274 NLNTDSSEVDT
-1285 TDIDNQIEEA
+1285 TAIDNQIEEA
-1295 KQKIESY
+1295 KQKIKSY
-1302 KKFDKIPVKTAPK
+1302 QKFDKISVKTAPK
-1315 AEVKADPEAEVEEE
+1315 AEVKAEPETEVEVEV
-1329 LESPVVEEEETMTEA
+1329 ESPVVEEEETMTED
-1344 EIDAEIEKNKKEEL
+1344 EIDAELEKNKKEEL

-1365 ALEKKQESLRGK
+1365 VLDKKEESLRGK
-1377 PKQKVKDEIEE
+1377 PSKKGEYNKTKKELDE

-1393 KELVKVEKSLLVRKR
+1393 KELDEVYSSLLNRKR

-1434 GESISPNLTINKEGK
+1434 DESVEGVSPNLSINKKGK
-1449 PEKVNKLKPRIIKI
+1449 PEKVNKNKARIIKI

-1468 RSIAKLLD
+1468 RSIAKLLPG
-1476 ETKIV
+1476 TRIV
-1481 LHESKSEY
+1481 LHETKSEY
-1489 FKYTGKTSSGY
+1489 FKYTNTEGNGY
-1500 YDTTT
+1500 FNPITN
-1505 DTIHIDLTNARL
+1505 TIHVDLTNAKL

-1536 AKARAMAIKMVES
+1536 AKAREMAIKMVES
-1549 VKKTLSKNSKLYKE
+1549 VNKTLPKTSKLYKE
-1563 IDAFTKLYTG
+1563 IDAFSKRYTG
-1573 DQEQFREEE
+1573 EQAQFQEEE

-1597 KYKQLKAPA
+1597 NYKQLKAPA

-1651 EITEEDVEILSQIK
+1651 EITE
-1665 KAEQEAEEIVL
+1665 
-1676 IESKAEQENAVEE
+1676 
-1689 VEEVTNIKKEANR
+1689 
-1702 IALEIL
+1702 
-1708 KNKEKYKTVIAEV
+1708 
-1721 GDTLNDISLFVSTA
+1721 
-1735 INSYIEGKTNK
+1735 
-1746 IVEKSRLL
+1746 
-1754 KDKITKF
+1754 
-1761 VRDFKKA
+1761 
-1768 TLVALVLISSFNID
+1768 
-1782 ANISNQAISYLE
+1782 
-1794 DNVKAFPSYLE
+1794 
-1805 KGLHKYGLIDVVE
+1805 
-1818 NDVAEIVI
+1818 
-1826 ETVAPVQEVVTLPE
+1826 
-1840 SEIHSTEKESRDNK
+1840 
-1854 GTLSVH
+1854 
-1860 SSYHNNDVGQN
+1860 
-1871 YEPIPTKG
+1871 
-1879 NQSAPKIIDGSAVAH
+1879 
-1894 FFILDNR
+1894 
-1901 PKDFK
+1901 
-1906 DIYDADQTE
+1906 
-1915 LLRQSKWFKSRGSWK
+1915 
-1930 NASNETYFPVFT
+1930 
-1942 KLDNGQVNVVYKKKG
+1942 
-1957 DINNNDAV
+1957 
-1965 IQNLV
+1965 
-1970 QYKSSEIAWNK
+1970 
-1981 EKNIDLKAS
+1981 
-1990 QYKRI
+1990 
-1995 RGAGKSKTLVT
+1995 
-2006 KSGDIINSV
+2006 
-2015 IYTTRK
+2015 
-2021 KYSKFSGAAGIFIA
+2021 
-2035 ETSNGEVFVKDFSG
+2035 
-2049 SVNNMIDGLKDF
+2049 
-2061 SNVTGVSQDNI
+2061 
-2072 TIGFYDAGSVT
+2072 
-2083 AKPSGKNGKLKRSDW
+2083 
-2098 YGYNTKLYSGS
+2098 
-2109 GLALRT
+2109 
-2115 DFDAQAKQDVAI
+2115 QDVAI
-2127 LNGSVSG
+2127 LDGSVSG
-2134 VINASPRESKSVLTS
+2134 VINGQARKQDSVLTS

-2188 FIADAKN
+2188 FIADVEN

-2206 FPQITGKWWASRT
+2206 FPQITGKWWASKT
-2219 ISKAT
+2219 LSKAT

-2234 DKDGYIY
+2234 DSDGYIY
-2241 ATPIIMKPNSHM
+2241 ATPIIMNPNSHM

-2277 TKKLFSE
+2277 TKKLFNE
-2284 YLTKALSL
+2284 YLTKALTL
-2292 KSVRLTESDLNIKK
+2292 KSVNLTESDLNIKK

-2362 SKFEEEKTKK
+2362 SKFEEEKTKQ

-2392 VTPKSDEFYH
+2392 ITPKSDEFYH
-2402 KSYPAEIF
+2402 KSYPAEIS

-2425 IDTTYPELTQ
+2425 IGTTYPELTQ

-2450 PSTEMALSQY
+2450 PSTAMALSQY

-2470 GNIVAPPQSREQKSV
+2470 GNIVAPPQSREQKVYRAGDLTNKAEPIFRFDTRRGTGHFGTGFYFFSKQKDAQDYAKRTGTKTSSRIVTSLNLDDYNLAPGSLELHEELKGINNDYSNLTFLKKSKNNISGYRIERVANILDINVSDSLLEKYSNSVTKKLRNSLNKESASTLIMKSLGFEGVNSTGTELDNGTYGTVIYDIKKPQSREQKSV
-2485 SELESNLENKYDV
+2485 SELESNLENKYNV

-2609 IDELKVRIEAESVME
+2609 IDELKVRIEAESVIE
-2624 FEKDKAGKEAYT
+2624 FEKEKAGKEAYT

-2643 QALKDELKTLELLK
+2643 EGLKDELKTLELLK
-2657 EGLVPVYYERVKLAE
+2657 EGLVPAYDERVALSE
-2672 KLNDLNKPFM
+2672 KLNELNKPFM

-2826 LKDYAVNQEV
+2826 LKDYPVNQEV

-2880 GNYSVKKASTGGLF
+2880 GNYSVKKSGNGELF
-2894 LTQNNIIKKNLSRPK
+2894 LTQNNRIKKNLSRPK

-2930 SNIRDFL
+2930 SSIRDFL

-2951 MNLDKDFLEVVPK
+2951 MSLDKDFLEVVPK

-2974 AGTKLYNRVEAYRKK
+2974 EGTKLYNKVEAYRKK
-2989 LVKKNDKLKGNKKL
+2989 LIKKNNKLKGNKKL
-3003 TSTQIVDKTIEY
+3003 TNTQIVDKTIEY

-3148 SLQAQIKLILNKKYS
+3148 SLQAQIKSILNKKYS

-3222 DTRSEMV
+3222 ETRSEMV

-3302 EPDAFDELNKIKKI
+3302 DPDAFDELNKMKKI

-3330 KRFLRSLR
+3330 KRFLRSLK
-3338 EGIDRNF
+3338 EGIDKRAF
-3345 FGSAEDLFSLMDRL
+3345 ASAEDLFSLMDRL

-3373 MFTERVDEATRLF
+3373 MFTERIDEATRLF

-3396 IQEHLKGLYGKNWKK
+3396 IQEHLKEIYGKKWKK

-3432 SPKSQNQI
+3432 TPKSQNQI

-3482 NEENAERVMS
+3482 NEENAERVMN
-3492 EMIALLDPKVKET
+3492 EMIALLDPNVKQT

-3528 YRTDLPWNEFYA
+3528 YRTDLPWNEFYS

-3553 SILDLQNARNIYST
+3553 SILDLQNAGNIYST
-3567 AVGASGTKVRENSN
+3567 AVGASGTKVRQNSN
-3581 KAIKS
+3581 KPIQT

-3648 GTSDSRNNT
+3648 GTADSRGNRFING
-3657 IVNAMNNV
+3657 MNNV

-3703 NKVEMLKVYK
+3703 NKVEMRKVYK

-3722 KDRQRTSIM
+3722 KDRQRQSIM

-3743 KFVPAGTKDW
+3743 AFVPAGTKDW

-3769 IFLGGM
+3769 IYIGGM

-3789 PGATEQE
+3789 PNATDQE
-3796 AIDYA
+3796 AIDHA
-3801 VKLFERDTKRTQQSG
+3801 VRLFERDTKRTQQSG

-3848 IVAIRNLNRKLSQF
+3848 IVAIRNLNRKLSAW

-3876 TFFMY
+3876 TFLMY
-3881 HVIMPVFFQYVSMG
+3881 HVIMPVFFQYVAMG

-3913 AAMIGNLNA
+3913 AAIIGNLNA
-3922 LFIVGDL
+3922 LFLVGDL
-3929 FQMAGDLFTGKPW
+3929 FQMAGDFFTNKPW
-3942 AGNNVKTVGLLSIA
+3942 AGSNIKTVGLLSIA
-3956 ASLTEKFAYA
+3956 GSLTEKFVYA
-3966 AKLKDPA
+3966 EKLKNPA

-4035 RPKKIKTIQELNEEY
+4035 RPRNIKTIQELNEEY

-4061 PKNSRI
+4061 PSSGRL
-4067 FGPSNRRK
+4067 FGPSTKRK
-4075 SKSSSKIF
+4075 SKSDRLF

>member
-96 QETPETTEYQPQN
+96 QETPETTEYQTQN

-180 KVKLDRWWGKEGT
+180 KVKLDRLWGKKGT

-252 AKARAKLDSIYN
+252 SKARAELDSIYN
-264 SNFSNVS
+264 SNFSNLS

-304 KYEDFKYRGAKLDKT
+304 KYEDFKYKGAKLDKI

-328 QQGTWWSGFWNEMMA
+328 QQGTWWSGFWNEMMGG
-343 SAGPTFTPMSSLI
+343 AGPTFSPMSSII
-356 DLTTYLDEKVIE
+356 DLGTYLDEKMIE

-402 EVVKA
+402 EVVEA

-421 IVTKGFLNTPSM
+421 IVTKGFLNTPNM

-459 QDALLDIERKTK
+459 QDALLDIERKNK

-490 ARERAFADALSD
+490 ARERAFTDAMSD

-518 NFGNEGMVS
+518 NFGNKGMVS
-527 AGRDAYNFL
+527 AGRDAFNFL

-565 LFAMLGTSSPLGWA
+565 LPAMLGTSSPLGWA

-631 NIISQKGLLNSLVS
+631 NVISQKGLLNSLVS
-645 KALRKSNKNTNAK
+645 KALRKSNKNTTAK

-676 LVVTGAGLAEFETGL
+676 LVVTGGALAEFETGF

-715 PETFAA
+715 PETFAT

-736 GLVMGSIPA
+736 GFVIGSIPA
-745 VTTAVSGLDVQNLQP
+745 VTTAVSGLDIQNLQP

-783 KNRIADPSNELD
+783 KNRIADPSSELD
-795 KKEAQKEL
+795 AKEAQKEL
-803 DLVNKLEGILV
+803 ELVNKLEGILV

-852 SKPKQELLDRVNKR
+852 SKPKQELLDRVNKK
-866 LEKLTG
+866 LEELTG

-892 STLEEGGKIV
+892 STLEEGKKIV
-902 EEAVADIDEFRSLE
+902 EESVADIDEFRSLE

-936 ARGETEIEIT
+936 SRGETEIEIT

-957 FKKDQQTD
+957 FKKDQQQ
-965 TEVEV
+965 
-970 EEVVYEMNK
+970 K
-979 TNKKIWSKD
+979 T
-988 FEILDNRQGQEQALF
+988 
-1003 DEEGNKTSDKW
+1003 
-1014 WIVNKVTGQII
+1014 
-1025 EVDTKAMAKDVI
+1025 
-1037 ANAPAYAEA
+1037 
-1046 FGDGTKVEANML
+1046 
-1058 VTPAPEAEVEA
+1058 EA

-1095 AEKKGDEG
+1095 AEKKGDEA

-1128 IKNDLYSKDAVEKKI
+1128 IKNSLYSKDAVEKKI

-1156 IKERIKILEEVLEEY
+1156 IQEQIKILEEVLEEY

-1221 KRILNRL
+1221 KRVLNRL

-1265 FKEFSDYAN
+1265 FKEFSDFAN
-1274 NLNTNSSEVDT
+1274 NLNTDSFEVDT
-1285 TDIDNQIEEA
+1285 TAIDNQIEEI

-1302 KKFDKIPVKTAPK
+1302 KKFDKIPVKTTPKAEVKAEPVVEEEVDDEVVYEMNKTNKKIWSKDFEILDNRQGQEQALFDEEGNKTSDKWWVVNKVTGQIIEVGTKAMAKDVIANAPAYAEAFGDGTKVEANMLVTPAPEAETAPAPK
-1315 AEVKADPEAEVEEE
+1315 AEVKAEPEAEV
-1329 LESPVVEEEETMTEA
+1329 EETMTEA

-1377 PKQKVKDEIEE
+1377 PKQKVKDEIDE

-1393 KELVKVEKSLLVRKR
+1393 KEIDKKDVSLLVRKR

-1434 GESISPNLTINKEGK
+1434 GESISPNLNINKEGK
-1449 PEKVNKLKPRIIKI
+1449 SEKVNNLKPRIIKI

-1468 RSIAKLLD
+1468 RSIAKLLPK
-1476 ETKIV
+1476 TKIV

-1489 FKYTGKTSSGY
+1489 FKYTGKKGKGY
-1500 YDTTT
+1500 YDPIT
-1505 DTIHIDLTNARL
+1505 DTIHIDLTNAKL

-1563 IDAFTKLYTG
+1563 IDAFSKLYTG
-1573 DQEQFREEE
+1573 DQAQFQEEE

-1597 KYKQLKAPA
+1597 NYKQLKAPA

-1616 IAKKFGIKLGSEF
+1616 IAKKFGIKLGSNF

-1651 EITEEDVEILSQIK
+1651 EITEQDVK
-1665 KAEQEAEEIVL
+1665 
-1676 IESKAEQENAVEE
+1676 
-1689 VEEVTNIKKEANR
+1689 
-1702 IALEIL
+1702 
-1708 KNKEKYKTVIAEV
+1708 
-1721 GDTLNDISLFVSTA
+1721 
-1735 INSYIEGKTNK
+1735 
-1746 IVEKSRLL
+1746 
-1754 KDKITKF
+1754 
-1761 VRDFKKA
+1761 
-1768 TLVALVLISSFNID
+1768 
-1782 ANISNQAISYLE
+1782 
-1794 DNVKAFPSYLE
+1794 
-1805 KGLHKYGLIDVVE
+1805 
-1818 NDVAEIVI
+1818 
-1826 ETVAPVQEVVTLPE
+1826 
-1840 SEIHSTEKESRDNK
+1840 
-1854 GTLSVH
+1854 
-1860 SSYHNNDVGQN
+1860 
-1871 YEPIPTKG
+1871 
-1879 NQSAPKIIDGSAVAH
+1879 
-1894 FFILDNR
+1894 ILDN
-1901 PKDFK
+1901 
-1906 DIYDADQTE
+1906 
-1915 LLRQSKWFKSRGSWK
+1915 
-1930 NASNETYFPVFT
+1930 
-1942 KLDNGQVNVVYKKKG
+1942 
-1957 DINNNDAV
+1957 
-1965 IQNLV
+1965 
-1970 QYKSSEIAWNK
+1970 
-1981 EKNIDLKAS
+1981 
-1990 QYKRI
+1990 
-1995 RGAGKSKTLVT
+1995 
-2006 KSGDIINSV
+2006 
-2015 IYTTRK
+2015 
-2021 KYSKFSGAAGIFIA
+2021 
-2035 ETSNGEVFVKDFSG
+2035 
-2049 SVNNMIDGLKDF
+2049 
-2061 SNVTGVSQDNI
+2061 
-2072 TIGFYDAGSVT
+2072 
-2083 AKPSGKNGKLKRSDW
+2083 
-2098 YGYNTKLYSGS
+2098 
-2109 GLALRT
+2109 
-2115 DFDAQAKQDVAI
+2115 
-2127 LNGSVSG
+2127 SVSG
-2134 VINASPRESKSVLTS
+2134 VMTANSRLQADFYDS
-2149 FTLKRFPTNPNIK
+2149 FSGMTYMYDKNTNEFKQLK
-2162 LSEDTPLSNFN
+2162 
-2173 QKKSNLLESDRMTGA
+2173 
-2188 FIADAKN
+2188 
-2195 NPVFKFFGGIY
+2195 
-2206 FPQITGKWWASRT
+2206 
-2219 ISKAT
+2219 
-2224 SIAENMNANR
+2224 
-2234 DKDGYIY
+2234 KDGYITTDKSITNFNGKY
-2241 ATPIIMKPNSHM
+2241 VFFHQPDAAFSGIIAKNGEILVEGKGGMYYPIKFHKDGFFWASTDNAAQKMAEDLNKVSEQNGGTIFMALTSAPYDKLLSSTTMSNAVLDFFTSKMLDKTFAITNNETSSSIKKTLSKVTRSKKVIKETVDKKTGKKIPKKVTTKLEGLALESPIIIEGDYSRVSDKLPSSVNKKIKEGSNKIYVQGDLDATLKNIKEKLGAENSSFNGRKSFSENLINEMAGVIKNKPRAIKQFGKLFSEGIQNKYFKGITKTGKISISKANMIQALSEMLTEPILKDNIDREKGGQIYAILEVSGKVTPVDSKKHESYPKALKSEGGVKINILTDRVNWSDVTEDFQTNEIVSEDRRNKIYPTSGVSVRGLKINTSNISKQVAPQSRKQKVYRAGDLTNKAEPIFRFDTRRSTGHFGTGFYFFSKQKDAQDYAKRTGTKTSSRIVTSLNLDDYNLAPGSLELHEELKDINNDYSNLAFLKKSKKNVSGYRIGRVANILGINVSDSLLENYSNS
-2253 SNQDMFETVWEFMKF
+2253 
-2268 DLRSKSSKV
+2268 V
-2277 TKKLFSE
+2277 TKKLRNSSNKE
-2284 YLTKALSL
+2284 SASTLIMKALGFEGVNSTG
-2292 KSVRLTESDLNIKK
+2292 TELDNGTYGTVIYDIKK
-2306 SDNIETMITKLNK
+2306 
-2319 VLLGD
+2319 
-2324 DTTLSFEKRKAIIK
+2324 
-2338 AILGDPKVTEDRKF
+2338 
-2352 PTAGSISEVA
+2352 
-2362 SKFEEEKTKK
+2362 
-2372 ATKLWDIVM
+2372 
-2381 LMRTKGTLSTK
+2381 
-2392 VTPKSDEFYH
+2392 
-2402 KSYPAEIF
+2402 
-2410 SDQEIEV
+2410 
-2417 FFLDGAYN
+2417 
-2425 IDTTYPELTQ
+2425 
-2435 SSGKV
+2435 
-2440 FSWKEYSEKH
+2440 
-2450 PSTEMALSQY
+2450 
-2460 GRTAKLSKAS
+2460 
-2470 GNIVAPPQSREQKSV
+2470 PQSREQKSV
-2485 SELESNLENKYDV
+2485 SELESNLESKYNV

-2624 FEKDKAGKEAYT
+2624 SEKDKAGKEAYT
-2636 EKFFDNY
+2636 KKFFDNY
-2643 QALKDELKTLELLK
+2643 QLLKDELKTLELLK
-2657 EGLVPVYYERVKLAE
+2657 EGLVPAYSQRVALAE

-2682 KEVGNEFYPREGT
+2682 KEVGNEFYPRQGT

-2702 KEDKDLGGIFEVDA
+2702 KEDKDLGGVFEVDA
-2716 DGYLFRGVSKA
+2716 SGYLFRGVSRA
-2727 DFYRILSTRFIDT
+2727 DFNRVRSTGIIDT
-2740 DLRGTI
+2740 DLRGAI

-2794 SAKPIPYQNVKVVT
+2794 SSKPIPYQNVKVIT
-2808 TPSIEGRY
+2808 TPTIEGRY
-2816 LEIKDNAFFK
+2816 LEIKDNEIFK
-2826 LKDYAVNQEV
+2826 LRGYSVNEEV
-2836 QTKPKKEKT
+2836 QVKPKKEKT

-2851 SYYYGNDGYFNAK
+2851 SYYYSNGYFNAK
-2864 PAPDLTYL
+2864 PAPDLRYL

-2880 GNYSVKKASTGGLF
+2880 GNYSVKKADGGGLF
-2894 LTQNNIIKKNLSRPK
+2894 LTQNNRIKKDLYKAK

-2937 VRVLNRSAKEVDEL
+2937 VRVLNRSAKEVDKL
-2951 MNLDKDFLEVVPK
+2951 MSLDKDFLEVVPK
-2964 SFTNIKGGIK
+2964 SFTNIEGGIK

-3003 TSTQIVDKTIEY
+3003 TNTQIIDKTIEY

-3148 SLQAQIKLILNKKYS
+3148 SLQAQIKSILNKKYS

-3201 DALVNLQNRF
+3201 DALINLQNRF

-3222 DTRSEMV
+3222 EIRSEMV

-3345 FGSAEDLFSLMDRL
+3345 FASAEDLFSLMDRL

-3396 IQEHLKGLYGKNWKK
+3396 IQQHLKEVYGKKWKK

-3482 NEENAERVMS
+3482 NEENAGRVMS

-3581 KAIKS
+3581 KAIQN

-3600 EYFAAYGEVVR
+3600 EYFAAYGEVIR

-3648 GTSDSRNNT
+3648 GTSDSRGNT

-3942 AGNNVKTVGLLSIA
+3942 AGSNVKTVGLLSIA
-3956 ASLTEKFAYA
+3956 GSLTEKFAYA

-4061 PKNSRI
+4061 PINSRI
-4067 FGPSNRRK
+4067 FGPSSRRK